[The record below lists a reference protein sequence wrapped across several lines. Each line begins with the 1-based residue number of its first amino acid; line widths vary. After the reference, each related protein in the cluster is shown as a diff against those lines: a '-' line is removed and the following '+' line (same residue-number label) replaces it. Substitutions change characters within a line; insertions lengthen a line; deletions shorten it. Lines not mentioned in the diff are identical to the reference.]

1 MKLFV
6 LLPLFKVPSIA
17 SFSHVRHLKT
27 SRIMAAVIIYFVII
41 GRVTNEKRETMTTIT
56 PMMQQY
62 LKIKENYIDA
72 FLFFRLGDFYE
83 LFHDDAIKAASILE
97 ITLTSRKDGIP
108 MCGVPHHAAQSYIE
122 TLISKGYKVAIC
134 EQVEDPKV
142 AKGVVKREVV
152 QLVTP
157 GTLMEG
163 KALQNKTNYFIASA
177 DLLSSGEVVFSYL
190 DVSTGDGFTTI
201 IKGDEKE
208 VVQQLLALQAKEL
221 IVSEQ
226 LYLVINDLSSIHDF
240 TLSIEQ
246 EELSDEE
253 AAKYLVNHPPTTY
266 RTVKR
271 LLKYIQKTQKR
282 SLLHIQPFNFQE
294 REAFLAMDYHSKRNL
309 ELVSSIRNGDQ
320 KGTLLWLLDE
330 TVTAM
335 GGRKLKQWIHQ
346 PLANKQA
353 IESRLNIVTSFL
365 DDFMLRADIK
375 ELFKEVYDLE
385 RLVGRIGFGSAGGRD
400 LAQLRQSLSK
410 IPLIKQLLL
419 ETQNNTLHA
428 LGEAIEDCQEIWQ
441 KLEDSISDQPP
452 ISVKDGGV
460 IKNGYND
467 RLDTLRDASVN
478 GKKWIAELEQ
488 REREITGAKNLKIG
502 YNRVFGYYI
511 ELTKSNIH
519 LADESRYVRKQT
531 LANAERY
538 ITDELKEKESLI
550 LSAEDESLVLEYE
563 LFTELRE
570 EIKQYIPL
578 VQKLAKQI
586 SELDVFISFAE
597 VAENHRLTRPSF
609 HDSNAMIIKEG
620 RHPVVE
626 KMMNNQLY
634 VPNDCV
640 LTEKEN
646 MLLITGPNMS
656 GKSTFMRQVAI
667 TVIMAQI
674 GCYVPAKSAELPI
687 VDKIFTR
694 IGAAD
699 DLAGGQSTF
708 MIEMME
714 SQHAIVNATNKSL
727 LLFDEIGRGTSTY
740 DGMSLAQAMMEY
752 IHDHI
757 GANTLFSTHYHEL
770 TELEQTLSMLR
781 NVHVSA
787 TEKDG
792 KVVFLH
798 KLKEGPADKS
808 YGIHVAELAQLPE
821 EIISRAREILNTFE
835 QQERKESNEKNG
847 ANTQL
852 SFFDE
857 ASSSEAPATVVKG
870 KETNDEENET
880 AKMIMKKLKKVNISG
895 TTPLEALQLLY
906 ELQNELD

>member
-1 MKLFV
+1 
-6 LLPLFKVPSIA
+6 
-17 SFSHVRHLKT
+17 
-27 SRIMAAVIIYFVII
+27 
-41 GRVTNEKRETMTTIT
+41 
-56 PMMQQY
+56 MMQQY
-62 LKIKENYIDA
+62 LKIKEDYIDA

-122 TLISKGYKVAIC
+122 TLITKGYKVAIC

-163 KALQNKTNYFIASA
+163 KSLQNKTNYFIASA
-177 DLLSSGEVVFSYL
+177 DLLSTDEIVFSYL

-226 LYLVINDLSSIHDF
+226 MYLVINELSSIHNF
-240 TLSIEQ
+240 VLSIEQ
-246 EELSDEE
+246 EELTDEE
-253 AAKYLVNHPPTTY
+253 AEKYVKDHPVTTH

-282 SLLHIQPFNFQE
+282 SLLHIQPLTFQE

-346 PLANKQA
+346 PLATKQA
-353 IESRLNIVTSFL
+353 IESRLDIVTSFL
-365 DDFMLRADIK
+365 DDFMLREEIK

-410 IPLIKQLLL
+410 IPQIKQLLL
-419 ETQNNTLHA
+419 ETQDETLQR
-428 LGEAIEDCQEIWQ
+428 LGKAIEDCQDIWR
-441 KLEDSISDQPP
+441 KLADAISDQPP

-460 IKNGYND
+460 IKNGYNE
-467 RLDTLRDASVN
+467 RLDQLRDASVN

-519 LADESRYVRKQT
+519 YADESRYVRKQT

-570 EIKQYIPL
+570 EIKHYIPL

-586 SELDVFISFAE
+586 SELDVYISFAE
-597 VAENHRLTRPSF
+597 VAEKHRLTRPVF
-609 HDSNAMIIKEG
+609 HNSKAMIIKEG

-640 LTEKEN
+640 LTEEEN
-646 MLLITGPNMS
+646 MMLITGPNMS

-714 SQHAIVNATNKSL
+714 SQHAIVNATSNSL

-752 IHDHI
+752 IHNQI

-770 TELEQTLSMLR
+770 TELEQTLSHLR
-781 NVHVSA
+781 NVHVAA

-798 KLKEGPADKS
+798 KLQDGPADKS
-808 YGIHVAELAQLPE
+808 YGIHVAELAMLPE
-821 EIISRAREILNTFE
+821 GIISRAREILDTFE
-835 QQERKESNEKNG
+835 QQDKKESKKENE
-847 ANTQL
+847 AITQL

-857 ASSSEAPATVVKG
+857 LPTPSTTPKIVEAKTSDNELTDRIVKR
-870 KETNDEENET
+870 
-880 AKMIMKKLKKVNISG
+880 LKKVNISG

>member
-1 MKLFV
+1 
-6 LLPLFKVPSIA
+6 
-17 SFSHVRHLKT
+17 
-27 SRIMAAVIIYFVII
+27 
-41 GRVTNEKRETMTTIT
+41 MTTQT

-62 LKIKENYIDA
+62 LKIKEDHIDA

-83 LFHDDAIKAASILE
+83 LFHDDAIKAAAILE
-97 ITLTSRKDGIP
+97 ITLTSRKDNIP
-108 MCGVPHHAAQSYIE
+108 MCGVPHHSAQGYIE

-134 EQVEDPKV
+134 EQVEDPKH

-152 QLVTP
+152 RLVTP
-157 GTLMEG
+157 GTLIEG
-163 KALQNKTNYFIASA
+163 KAMQTKSNYFIASA
-177 DLLSSGEVVFSYL
+177 DLLASNEVAFAYL

-201 IKGDEKE
+201 LSGDEKE
-208 VVQQLLALQAKEL
+208 VVQELLSIQAKEL

-226 LYLVINDLSSIHDF
+226 MYVLINDLSTIHDF
-240 TLSIEQ
+240 TVSIEK
-246 EELSDEE
+246 EELTDE
-253 AAKYLVNHPPTTY
+253 AIQKYIPNHPKQTHQ
-266 RTVKR
+266 TVKR
-271 LLKYIQKTQKR
+271 LLQYIQKTQKQ
-282 SLLHIQPFNFQE
+282 SLLHIQPFTFQQ
-294 REAFLAMDYHSKRNL
+294 RESFLAMDYHSKRNL
-309 ELVSSIRNGDQ
+309 ELISSIRSGDQ

-346 PLANKQA
+346 PLANKQS
-353 IESRLNIVTSFL
+353 IEARQEIVTSFL
-365 DDFMLRADIK
+365 NDFMLREEIK
-375 ELFKEVYDLE
+375 EAFKEVYDLE

-410 IPLIKQLLL
+410 VPIIKQLLSESEDTVLQKLGAAL
-419 ETQNNTLHA
+419 EDCEVIWRKLQ
-428 LGEAIEDCQEIWQ
+428 EAISEN
-441 KLEDSISDQPP
+441 PP
-452 ISVKDGGV
+452 IAVKDGGV
-460 IKNGYND
+460 INNGYHE
-467 RLDTLRDASVN
+467 RLDQLRDASVN
-478 GKKWIAELEQ
+478 GKKWIAALEQ

-502 YNRVFGYYI
+502 YNRIFGYYI
-511 ELTKSNIH
+511 ELTKSYIH

-563 LFTELRE
+563 LFTQVRE
-570 EIKQYIPL
+570 EIKTYIPL

-586 SELDVFISFAE
+586 SELDVFISFAQ
-597 VAENHRLTRPSF
+597 VAEDHRLTKPVF

-640 LTEKEN
+640 LTEETN

-656 GKSTFMRQVAI
+656 GKSTFMRQIAI
-667 TVIMAQI
+667 TTVMAQI
-674 GCYVPAKSAELPI
+674 GCYVPAESAKLPI

-714 SQHAIVNATNKSL
+714 SQHAIMNATNKSL

-752 IHDHI
+752 IHENI

-770 TELEQTLSMLR
+770 TELEESLSKLR

-798 KLKEGPADKS
+798 KLKDGPADKS

-821 EIISRAREILNTFE
+821 QIISRAREILATFE
-835 QQERKESNEKNG
+835 DQEEKGESAVNVSE
-847 ANTQL
+847 TQL

-857 ASSSEAPATVVKG
+857 QPKIRKELVTNPENKATDK
-870 KETNDEENET
+870 
-880 AKMIMKKLKKVNISG
+880 IMKKLKKVNISG

-906 ELQNELD
+906 ELQKELE

>member
-1 MKLFV
+1 
-6 LLPLFKVPSIA
+6 
-17 SFSHVRHLKT
+17 
-27 SRIMAAVIIYFVII
+27 
-41 GRVTNEKRETMTTIT
+41 MTTQT

-62 LKIKENYIDA
+62 LKIKEDHIDA

-83 LFHDDAIKAASILE
+83 LFHDDAIKAAAILE
-97 ITLTSRKDGIP
+97 ITLTSRKDNIP
-108 MCGVPHHAAQSYIE
+108 MCGVPHHSAQGYIE

-134 EQVEDPKV
+134 EQVEDPKH

-152 QLVTP
+152 RLVTP
-157 GTLMEG
+157 GTLIEG
-163 KALQNKTNYFIASA
+163 KAMQTKSNYFIASA
-177 DLLSSGEVVFSYL
+177 DLLASNEVAFAYL

-201 IKGDEKE
+201 LSGDEKE
-208 VVQQLLALQAKEL
+208 VVQELLSIQAKEL

-226 LYLVINDLSSIHDF
+226 MYVLINDLSTIHDF
-240 TLSIEQ
+240 TVSIEK
-246 EELSDEE
+246 EELTDE
-253 AAKYLVNHPPTTY
+253 AIQKYIPNHPKQTHQ
-266 RTVKR
+266 TVKR
-271 LLKYIQKTQKR
+271 LLQYIQKTQKQ
-282 SLLHIQPFNFQE
+282 SLLHIQPFTFQQ
-294 REAFLAMDYHSKRNL
+294 RESFLAMDYHSKRNL
-309 ELVSSIRNGDQ
+309 ELISSIRSGDQ

-346 PLANKQA
+346 PLANKQS
-353 IESRLNIVTSFL
+353 IEARQEIVTSFL
-365 DDFMLRADIK
+365 NDFMLREEIK
-375 ELFKEVYDLE
+375 EAFKEVYDLE

-410 IPLIKQLLL
+410 VPIIKQLLSESEDTVLQKLGAAL
-419 ETQNNTLHA
+419 EDCEVIWRKLQ
-428 LGEAIEDCQEIWQ
+428 EAISEN
-441 KLEDSISDQPP
+441 PP
-452 ISVKDGGV
+452 IAVKDGGV
-460 IKNGYND
+460 INNGYHE
-467 RLDTLRDASVN
+467 RLDQLRDASVN
-478 GKKWIAELEQ
+478 GKKWIAALEQ

-502 YNRVFGYYI
+502 YNRIFGYYI
-511 ELTKSNIH
+511 ELTKSYIH

-563 LFTELRE
+563 LFTQVRE
-570 EIKQYIPL
+570 EIKTYIPL

-586 SELDVFISFAE
+586 SELDVFISFAQ
-597 VAENHRLTRPSF
+597 VAEDHRLTKPVF

-640 LTEKEN
+640 LTEETN

-656 GKSTFMRQVAI
+656 GKSTFMRQIAI
-667 TVIMAQI
+667 TTVMAQI
-674 GCYVPAKSAELPI
+674 GCYVPAESAKLPI

-714 SQHAIVNATNKSL
+714 SQHAIMNATNKSL

-752 IHDHI
+752 IHENI

-770 TELEQTLSMLR
+770 TELEESLSKLR

-798 KLKEGPADKS
+798 KLKDGPADKS

-821 EIISRAREILNTFE
+821 QIISRAREILATFE
-835 QQERKESNEKNG
+835 DQEEKGESAVNVSQ
-847 ANTQL
+847 TQL

-857 ASSSEAPATVVKG
+857 QPKIRKELVTIPENKATDK
-870 KETNDEENET
+870 
-880 AKMIMKKLKKVNISG
+880 IMKKLKKVNISG

-906 ELQNELD
+906 ELQKELE

>member
-1 MKLFV
+1 
-6 LLPLFKVPSIA
+6 
-17 SFSHVRHLKT
+17 
-27 SRIMAAVIIYFVII
+27 
-41 GRVTNEKRETMTTIT
+41 MTTQT

-62 LKIKENYIDA
+62 LKIKEDHIDA

-83 LFHDDAIKAASILE
+83 LFHDDAIKAAAILE
-97 ITLTSRKDGIP
+97 ITLTSRKDNIP
-108 MCGVPHHAAQSYIE
+108 MCGVPHHSAQGYIE
-122 TLISKGYKVAIC
+122 ILISKGYKVAIC
-134 EQVEDPKV
+134 EQVEDPKH

-152 QLVTP
+152 RLVTP
-157 GTLMEG
+157 GTLIEG
-163 KALQNKTNYFIASA
+163 KAMQTKSNYFIASA
-177 DLLSSGEVVFSYL
+177 DLLASNEVAFAYL

-201 IKGDEKE
+201 LSGDEKE
-208 VVQQLLALQAKEL
+208 VVQELLSIQAKEL

-226 LYLVINDLSSIHDF
+226 MYVLINDLSTIHDF
-240 TLSIEQ
+240 TVSIEK
-246 EELSDEE
+246 EELTDE
-253 AAKYLVNHPPTTY
+253 AIQKYIPNHPKQTHQ
-266 RTVKR
+266 TVKR
-271 LLKYIQKTQKR
+271 LLQYIQKTQKQ
-282 SLLHIQPFNFQE
+282 SLLHIQPFTFQQ
-294 REAFLAMDYHSKRNL
+294 RESFLAMDYHSKRNL
-309 ELVSSIRNGDQ
+309 ELISSIRSGDQ

-346 PLANKQA
+346 PLANKQS
-353 IESRLNIVTSFL
+353 IEARQEIVTSFL
-365 DDFMLRADIK
+365 NDFMLREEIK
-375 ELFKEVYDLE
+375 EAFKEVYDLE

-410 IPLIKQLLL
+410 VPIIKQLLSESEDTVLQKLGAAL
-419 ETQNNTLHA
+419 EDCEVIWRKLQ
-428 LGEAIEDCQEIWQ
+428 EAISEN
-441 KLEDSISDQPP
+441 PP
-452 ISVKDGGV
+452 IAVKDGGV
-460 IKNGYND
+460 INNGYHE
-467 RLDTLRDASVN
+467 RLDQLRDASVN
-478 GKKWIAELEQ
+478 GKKWIAALEQ

-502 YNRVFGYYI
+502 YNRIFGYYI
-511 ELTKSNIH
+511 ELTKSYIH

-563 LFTELRE
+563 LFTQVRE
-570 EIKQYIPL
+570 EIKTYIPL

-586 SELDVFISFAE
+586 SELDVFISFAQ
-597 VAENHRLTRPSF
+597 VAEDHRLTKPVF

-640 LTEKEN
+640 LTEETN

-656 GKSTFMRQVAI
+656 GKSTFMRQIAI
-667 TVIMAQI
+667 TTVMAQI
-674 GCYVPAKSAELPI
+674 GCYVPAESANLPI

-714 SQHAIVNATNKSL
+714 SQHAIMNATNKSL

-752 IHDHI
+752 IHENI

-770 TELEQTLSMLR
+770 TELEESLSKLR

-798 KLKEGPADKS
+798 KLKDGPADKS

-821 EIISRAREILNTFE
+821 QIISRAREILATFE
-835 QQERKESNEKNG
+835 DQEEKGESAVNVSE
-847 ANTQL
+847 TQL

-857 ASSSEAPATVVKG
+857 QPKIRKELVPIPEDKATDK
-870 KETNDEENET
+870 
-880 AKMIMKKLKKVNISG
+880 IMKKLKKVNISG

-906 ELQNELD
+906 ELQKELE

>member
-1 MKLFV
+1 
-6 LLPLFKVPSIA
+6 
-17 SFSHVRHLKT
+17 
-27 SRIMAAVIIYFVII
+27 
-41 GRVTNEKRETMTTIT
+41 MTTQT

-62 LKIKENYIDA
+62 LKIKEGYIDA

-83 LFHDDAIKAASILE
+83 LFHDDAVKAAAILE
-97 ITLTSRKDGIP
+97 ITLTSRKDNIP
-108 MCGVPHHAAQSYIE
+108 MCGVPHHSAQGYIE

-134 EQVEDPKV
+134 EQVEDPKY
-142 AKGVVKREVV
+142 AQGIVKREVV
-152 QLVTP
+152 RLVTP
-157 GTLMEG
+157 GTMMEG
-163 KALQNKTNYFIASA
+163 KAMQTKSNYFIASA
-177 DLLSSGEVVFSYL
+177 DLLATNEVAFAYL

-201 IKGDEKE
+201 LTGDEKE
-208 VVQQLLALQAKEL
+208 VVQELLAIQAKEL

-226 LYLVINDLSSIHDF
+226 MYLLINDVSAIHDF
-240 TLSIEQ
+240 TVSIEKD
-246 EELSDEE
+246 ELSDEE
-253 AAKYLVNHPPTTY
+253 IHKYVTNHPDQTHQ
-266 RTVKR
+266 TVKR
-271 LLKYIQKTQKR
+271 LLQYIQKTQKQ
-282 SLLHIQPFNFQE
+282 SLLHIQPFTFQE
-294 REAFLAMDYHSKRNL
+294 RESFLAMDYHSKRNL
-309 ELVSSIRNGDQ
+309 ELVSSIRSGDQ

-346 PLANKQA
+346 PLANKQS
-353 IESRLNIVTSFL
+353 IEARQEIVTSFL
-365 DDFMLRADIK
+365 NDFMLREEIK
-375 ELFKEVYDLE
+375 EAFKEVYDLE

-410 IPLIKQLLL
+410 IPIIKQLLVESEDQVLQKLGAAL
-419 ETQNNTLHA
+419 EDCSDIWRKLQ
-428 LGEAIEDCQEIWQ
+428 EAISEN
-441 KLEDSISDQPP
+441 PP

-460 IKNGYND
+460 INNGFHE
-467 RLDTLRDASVN
+467 RLDQLRDASVN

-502 YNRVFGYYI
+502 YNRIFGYYI
-511 ELTKSNIH
+511 ELTKSYIH
-519 LADESRYVRKQT
+519 LADDSRYVRKQT

-563 LFTELRE
+563 LFTQVRE
-570 EIKQYIPL
+570 EIKGYIPL

-586 SELDVFISFAE
+586 SELDVFISFAQ
-597 VAENHRLTRPSF
+597 VAENHRLTKPVF
-609 HDSNAMIIKEG
+609 HHSNAMIIKEG

-640 LTEKEN
+640 LTEDIN

-656 GKSTFMRQVAI
+656 GKSTFMRQIAI
-667 TVIMAQI
+667 TTVMAQI
-674 GCYVPAKSAELPI
+674 GCYVPAESAQLPI

-714 SQHAIVNATNKSL
+714 SQHAIMNATSKSL
-727 LLFDEIGRGTSTY
+727 VLFDEIGRGTSTY

-752 IHDHI
+752 IHENI

-770 TELEQTLSMLR
+770 TDLEKSLSKLR

-798 KLKEGPADKS
+798 KLKDGPADKS

-821 EIISRAREILNTFE
+821 QIITRAREILETFE
-835 QQERKESNEKNG
+835 HPEEKDESAVHINE
-847 ANTQL
+847 TQL

-857 ASSSEAPATVVKG
+857 QPKTRKEPLVVHENKSSEK
-870 KETNDEENET
+870 
-880 AKMIMKKLKKVNISG
+880 IMKKLKKINISG

-906 ELQNELD
+906 ELQSELE

>member
-1 MKLFV
+1 
-6 LLPLFKVPSIA
+6 
-17 SFSHVRHLKT
+17 
-27 SRIMAAVIIYFVII
+27 
-41 GRVTNEKRETMTTIT
+41 MTTQT

-62 LKIKENYIDA
+62 IKIKENYIDA

-83 LFHDDAIKAASILE
+83 LFNDDAIKASALLE

-108 MCGVPHHAAQSYIE
+108 MCGVPHHSAQGYIE

-134 EQVEDPKV
+134 EQVEDPKH

-152 QLVTP
+152 RLITP
-157 GTLMEG
+157 GTIIEG
-163 KALQNKTNYFIASA
+163 KGMHNKTNYFIASA
-177 DLLSSGEVVFSYL
+177 DLLPSNEVAFAYL

-201 IKGDEKE
+201 LRGDEKE
-208 VVQQLLALQAKEL
+208 VIQELLAIQAKEL

-226 LYLVINDLSSIHDF
+226 MYVLINDLSAIHDF
-240 TLSIEQ
+240 TLSIEPDESNEQ
-246 EELSDEE
+246 EIE
-253 AAKYLVNHPPTTY
+253 KYVQNHPIETH

-271 LLKYIQKTQKR
+271 LLQYIEKTQMR
-282 SLLHIQPFNFQE
+282 SLLHIQPFTFQL
-294 REAFLAMDYHSKRNL
+294 RDSFLAIDYHSKRNL
-309 ELVSSIRNGDQ
+309 ELISSIRNTDQ

-346 PLANKQA
+346 PLADKNA
-353 IESRLNIVTSFL
+353 IEARLDIVTSFL
-365 DDFMLRADIK
+365 KDFMLKEEIK
-375 ELFKEVYDLE
+375 ESFKEVYDLE

-400 LAQLRQSLSK
+400 LGQLRQSLSK
-410 IPLIKQLLL
+410 IPSIKQQLLDS
-419 ETQNNTLHA
+419 NNEA
-428 LGEAIEDCQEIWQ
+428 LIILGQKIEDCQDIWR
-441 KLEDSISDQPP
+441 KLEEAINDNPP

-460 IKNGYND
+460 IKDGYNE
-467 RLDTLRDASVN
+467 RLDQLRDASVN

-488 REREITGAKNLKIG
+488 KERELTGAKSLKIG
-502 YNRVFGYYI
+502 YNRIFGYYI

-519 LADESRYVRKQT
+519 FADEARYVRKQT

-550 LSAEDESLVLEYE
+550 LSAEEESLLLEYE
-563 LFTELRE
+563 LFTQLRE
-570 EIKQYIPL
+570 EIKAYIPR
-578 VQKLAKQI
+578 VQQLAKQI
-586 SELDVFISFAE
+586 SELDVYISFAQ
-597 VAENHRLTRPSF
+597 VSDKHRLTRPTF
-609 HDSNAMIIKEG
+609 HDTNAMIIKEG

-634 VPNDCV
+634 VPNDCM
-640 LTEKEN
+640 LTEDEN

-656 GKSTFMRQVAI
+656 GKSTFMRQIAI
-667 TVIMAQI
+667 TIIMAQI
-674 GCYVPAKSAELPI
+674 GCYVPAETAKLPI

-714 SQHAIVNATNKSL
+714 SQHAIMNATSRSL

-752 IHDHI
+752 IHHHI

-770 TELEQTLSMLR
+770 TDLEKTLTKLR
-781 NVHVSA
+781 NVHVAA

-798 KLKEGPADKS
+798 KLKDGPADKS

-821 EIISRAREILNTFE
+821 EIIERAREILETFE
-835 QQERKESNEKNG
+835 HQEKKSTKETVHEDQ
-847 ANTQL
+847 QL

-857 ASSSEAPATVVKG
+857 QLTKQVSREVTGNKHAEKV
-870 KETNDEENET
+870 
-880 AKMIMKKLKKVNISG
+880 MKKLKKINISG
-895 TTPLEALQLLY
+895 TTPLEALQILY
-906 ELQNELD
+906 ELQNEIE

>member
-1 MKLFV
+1 
-6 LLPLFKVPSIA
+6 
-17 SFSHVRHLKT
+17 
-27 SRIMAAVIIYFVII
+27 
-41 GRVTNEKRETMTTIT
+41 MTTHT

-62 LKIKENYIDA
+62 LKIKEEYIDA

-83 LFHDDAIKAASILE
+83 LFNEDAIKASAILE

-108 MCGVPHHAAQSYIE
+108 MCGVPHHSAQSYIE
-122 TLISKGYKVAIC
+122 TLVTKGYKVAIC

-142 AKGVVKREVV
+142 AKGVVKREVTR
-152 QLVTP
+152 LITP
-157 GTLMEG
+157 GTMMEG
-163 KALQNKTNYFIASA
+163 KAVHNKTNYFIASA
-177 DLLSSGEVVFSYL
+177 DLLPTNEVAFSYL
-190 DVSTGDGFTTI
+190 DVSTGDGFTTLI
-201 IKGDEKE
+201 VGDEKE
-208 VVQQLLALQAKEL
+208 IVQELLAIQAKEL

-226 LYLVINDLSSIHDF
+226 LYVLINDLSTIHDF

-246 EELSDEE
+246 EELPDEE
-253 AAKYLVNHPPTTY
+253 VGQYIENHPVETI

-271 LLKYIQKTQKR
+271 LLQYIQKTQMR
-282 SLLHIQPFNFQE
+282 SLLHIQPFTFQ
-294 REAFLAMDYHSKRNL
+294 RRDSFLVIDYHSKRNL
-309 ELVSSIRNGDQ
+309 ELISSIRNGDQ

-330 TVTAM
+330 TITAM

-346 PLANKQA
+346 PLANKSA
-353 IESRLNIVTSFL
+353 IEARLEIVTSFL
-365 DDFMLRADIK
+365 EDFMLREEIK
-375 ELFKEVYDLE
+375 EAFKEVYDLE

-410 IPLIKQLLL
+410 IPTIQQLLSNS
-419 ETQNNTLHA
+419 TNDA
-428 LGEAIEDCQEIWQ
+428 LKKLGQAIEDCQDIWR
-441 KLEDSISDQPP
+441 KLEEAISENPP

-460 IKNGYND
+460 INNGFND
-467 RLDTLRDASVN
+467 RLDQLRDASVN
-478 GKKWIAELEQ
+478 GKKWIAQLEQ
-488 REREITGAKNLKIG
+488 KEREITGAKNLKIG

-511 ELTKSNIH
+511 ELTKSNIQF
-519 LADESRYVRKQT
+519 ADETRYIRKQT

-550 LSAEDESLVLEYE
+550 LSAEDESLLLEYE
-563 LFTELRE
+563 LFTQLRD
-570 EIKQYIPL
+570 EIKAYIPR

-586 SELDVFISFAE
+586 SELDVYIAFAQ
-597 VAENHRLTRPSF
+597 VAEKHRLTKPTF
-609 HDSNAMIIKEG
+609 HESNAMEIKEG

-634 VPNDCV
+634 VPNDCL
-640 LTEKEN
+640 LTEDEN

-674 GCYVPAKSAELPI
+674 GCYVPAESAFLPI

-714 SQHAIVNATNKSL
+714 SQHAITNATAKSL

-752 IHDHI
+752 IHEHI

-770 TELEQTLSMLR
+770 TDLQQTLPKLR
-781 NVHVSA
+781 NVHVAA

-798 KLKEGPADKS
+798 KLKNGPADKS

-821 EIISRAREILNTFE
+821 EIISRARDILATFE
-835 QQERKESNEKNG
+835 QNEKNELVNTSIQG
-847 ANTQL
+847 TQL

-857 ASSSEAPATVVKG
+857 QPKPVQEKAV
-870 KETNDEENET
+870 ENKSAE
-880 AKMIMKKLKKVNISG
+880 KIMKKLKKVNISG
-895 TTPLEALQLLY
+895 TTPLQALQLLY
-906 ELQNELD
+906 ELQNELE

>member
-1 MKLFV
+1 
-6 LLPLFKVPSIA
+6 
-17 SFSHVRHLKT
+17 
-27 SRIMAAVIIYFVII
+27 
-41 GRVTNEKRETMTTIT
+41 MTTQT

-62 LKIKENYIDA
+62 LKIKEDHIDA

-83 LFHDDAIKAASILE
+83 LFHDDAIKAAAILE
-97 ITLTSRKDGIP
+97 ITLTSRKDNIP
-108 MCGVPHHAAQSYIE
+108 MCGVPHHSAQGYIE

-134 EQVEDPKV
+134 EQVEDPKH
-142 AKGVVKREVV
+142 AKGVVKREDVR
-152 QLVTP
+152 LVTP
-157 GTLMEG
+157 GTLIEG
-163 KALQNKTNYFIASA
+163 KAMQTKSNYFIASA
-177 DLLSSGEVVFSYL
+177 DLLASNEVAFAYL

-201 IKGDEKE
+201 LSGDEKE
-208 VVQQLLALQAKEL
+208 VVQELLSIQAKEL

-226 LYLVINDLSSIHDF
+226 MYVLINDLSTIHDF
-240 TLSIEQ
+240 TVSIEK
-246 EELSDEE
+246 EELTDE
-253 AAKYLVNHPPTTY
+253 AIQKYIPNHPKQTHQ
-266 RTVKR
+266 TVKR
-271 LLKYIQKTQKR
+271 LLQYIQKTQKQ
-282 SLLHIQPFNFQE
+282 SLLHIQPFTFQQ
-294 REAFLAMDYHSKRNL
+294 RESFLAMDYHSKRNL
-309 ELVSSIRNGDQ
+309 ELISSIRSGDQ

-346 PLANKQA
+346 PLANKQS
-353 IESRLNIVTSFL
+353 IESRQEIVTSFL
-365 DDFMLRADIK
+365 NDFMLREEIK
-375 ELFKEVYDLE
+375 EAFKEVYDLE

-410 IPLIKQLLL
+410 VPIIKQLLSESEDTVLQKLGAAL
-419 ETQNNTLHA
+419 EDCEVIWRKLQ
-428 LGEAIEDCQEIWQ
+428 EAISEN
-441 KLEDSISDQPP
+441 PP
-452 ISVKDGGV
+452 IAVKDGGV
-460 IKNGYND
+460 INNGYHE
-467 RLDTLRDASVN
+467 RLDQLRDASVN
-478 GKKWIAELEQ
+478 GKKWIAALEQ

-502 YNRVFGYYI
+502 YNRIFGYYI
-511 ELTKSNIH
+511 ELTKSYIH

-563 LFTELRE
+563 LFTQVRE
-570 EIKQYIPL
+570 EIKTYIPL

-586 SELDVFISFAE
+586 SELDVFISFAQ
-597 VAENHRLTRPSF
+597 VAEDHRLTKPVF

-640 LTEKEN
+640 LTEETN

-656 GKSTFMRQVAI
+656 GKSTFMRQIAI
-667 TVIMAQI
+667 TTVMAQI
-674 GCYVPAKSAELPI
+674 GCYVPAESAKLPI

-714 SQHAIVNATNKSL
+714 SQHAIMNATNKSL

-752 IHDHI
+752 IHENI

-770 TELEQTLSMLR
+770 TELEESLSKLR

-798 KLKEGPADKS
+798 KLKDGPADKS

-821 EIISRAREILNTFE
+821 QIISRAREILATFE
-835 QQERKESNEKNG
+835 DQEEKGESAVNVSE
-847 ANTQL
+847 TQL

-857 ASSSEAPATVVKG
+857 QPKIRKELVTIPENKATDK
-870 KETNDEENET
+870 
-880 AKMIMKKLKKVNISG
+880 IMKKLKKVNISG

-906 ELQNELD
+906 ELQKELE

>member
-1 MKLFV
+1 
-6 LLPLFKVPSIA
+6 
-17 SFSHVRHLKT
+17 
-27 SRIMAAVIIYFVII
+27 
-41 GRVTNEKRETMTTIT
+41 MTTHT

-62 LKIKENYIDA
+62 LKIKEDYIDA

-83 LFHDDAIKAASILE
+83 LFFDDAIKAAAILE
-97 ITLTSRKDGIP
+97 ITLTSRKDNIP
-108 MCGVPHHAAQSYIE
+108 MCGVPHHAAQNYVES
-122 TLISKGYKVAIC
+122 LISKGYKVAIC
-134 EQVEDPKV
+134 EQVEDPKH
-142 AKGVVKREVV
+142 AKGVVKREVIR
-152 QLVTP
+152 LVTP
-157 GTLMEG
+157 GTIIEG
-163 KALQNKTNYFIASA
+163 KGMQNKTNYFIASA
-177 DLLSSGEVVFSYL
+177 DLLQTNEVAFSYL

-201 IKGDEKE
+201 IKGNEKE
-208 VVQQLLALQAKEL
+208 VIQELLALQAKEL

-226 LYLVINDLSSIHDF
+226 LYVLINDLSTTHDF
-240 TLSIEQ
+240 TLSIEK
-246 EELSDEE
+246 EELSNDEVV
-253 AAKYLVNHPPTTY
+253 KYIVNHPEETHQ
-266 RTVKR
+266 TVKR
-271 LLKYIQKTQKR
+271 LLQYIQKTQKR
-282 SLLHIQPFNFQE
+282 SLLHIQPFTFQK
-294 REAFLAMDYHSKRNL
+294 RDSFLTIDYHSKRNL
-309 ELVSSIRNGDQ
+309 ELISSIRSGDQ

-346 PLANKQA
+346 PLAHKQS
-353 IESRLNIVTSFL
+353 IETRLEVVTSFL
-365 DDFMLRADIK
+365 EDFMLREEIK

-410 IPLIKQLLL
+410 IPSIKHLLVNSSNSALIK
-419 ETQNNTLHA
+419 
-428 LGEAIEDCQEIWQ
+428 LGQAIEDCQDIWR
-441 KLEDSISDQPP
+441 KLEVAISENPP

-460 IKNGYND
+460 IRDGYNEH
-467 RLDTLRDASVN
+467 LDKLRDASVN
-478 GKKWIAELEQ
+478 GKRWIAELEQ
-488 REREITGAKNLKIG
+488 KEREMTGAKNLKIG

-511 ELTKSNIH
+511 ELTKSYIH
-519 LADESRYVRKQT
+519 LADEERYMRKQT

-550 LSAEDESLVLEYE
+550 LSAEDESLLLEYE
-563 LFTELRE
+563 LFTQLRE
-570 EIKQYIPL
+570 EIKAYIPR
-578 VQKLAKQI
+578 VQQLAKQI
-586 SELDVFISFAE
+586 SELDVYIAFAQ
-597 VAENHRLTRPSF
+597 VSDKHRLTKPIF
-609 HDSNAMIIKEG
+609 HESNAMEIKEG

-640 LTEKEN
+640 LSVDEN

-674 GCYVPAKSAELPI
+674 GCYVPAETAILPI

-714 SQHAIVNATNKSL
+714 SQHAIMNATSNSL

-770 TELEQTLSMLR
+770 TDLEQTLPKLR

-798 KLKEGPADKS
+798 KLKDGPADKS
-808 YGIHVAELAQLPE
+808 YGIHVAELAELPE
-821 EIISRAREILNTFE
+821 EIITRAREILETFE
-835 QQERKESNEKNG
+835 LQEKTGSTELVNEEK
-847 ANTQL
+847 QL

-857 ASSSEAPATVVKG
+857 QINQPVETKVVETKVVESSSADKV
-870 KETNDEENET
+870 
-880 AKMIMKKLKKVNISG
+880 MKKLKKINISG
-895 TTPLEALQLLY
+895 TTPLEALQLLF
-906 ELQNELD
+906 ELQNEIE

>member
-1 MKLFV
+1 
-6 LLPLFKVPSIA
+6 
-17 SFSHVRHLKT
+17 
-27 SRIMAAVIIYFVII
+27 
-41 GRVTNEKRETMTTIT
+41 MTTQT

-62 LKIKENYIDA
+62 LKIKEDHIDA

-83 LFHDDAIKAASILE
+83 LFHDDAIKAAAILE
-97 ITLTSRKDGIP
+97 ITLTSRKDNIP
-108 MCGVPHHAAQSYIE
+108 MCGVPHHSAQGYIE

-134 EQVEDPKV
+134 EQVEDPKH

-152 QLVTP
+152 RLVTP
-157 GTLMEG
+157 GTIIEG
-163 KALQNKTNYFIASA
+163 KAMQTKSNYFIASA
-177 DLLSSGEVVFSYL
+177 DLLAATNEVAFAYL

-201 IKGDEKE
+201 LTGDEKE
-208 VVQQLLALQAKEL
+208 VVQELLAIQAKEL

-226 LYLVINDLSSIHDF
+226 MYVLINELSAIHDF
-240 TLSIEQ
+240 TVSIEKD
-246 EELSDEE
+246 ELSNEDIH
-253 AAKYLVNHPPTTY
+253 KYIPNHPDQTHQ
-266 RTVKR
+266 TVKR
-271 LLKYIQKTQKR
+271 LLQYIQKTQKQ
-282 SLLHIQPFNFQE
+282 SLLHIQPFTFQQ
-294 REAFLAMDYHSKRNL
+294 RESFLAMDYHSKRNL
-309 ELVSSIRNGDQ
+309 ELISSIRSGDQ

-346 PLANKQA
+346 PLANRQS
-353 IESRLNIVTSFL
+353 IEARQEIVTSFL
-365 DDFMLRADIK
+365 NDFMLREEIK
-375 ELFKEVYDLE
+375 EAFKEVYDLE

-410 IPLIKQLLL
+410 VPIIKQLLVESEDQELQRLGNAL
-419 ETQNNTLHA
+419 EDCEVIWRKLQ
-428 LGEAIEDCQEIWQ
+428 EAISEN
-441 KLEDSISDQPP
+441 PP

-460 IKNGYND
+460 INNGFHE
-467 RLDTLRDASVN
+467 RLDQLRDASVN

-488 REREITGAKNLKIG
+488 REREITGSKNLKIG
-502 YNRVFGYYI
+502 YNRIFGYYI

-563 LFTELRE
+563 LFTQVRE
-570 EIKQYIPL
+570 EIKTYIPL

-586 SELDVFISFAE
+586 SELDVFISFAQ
-597 VAENHRLTRPSF
+597 VAENHRLTKPVF

-640 LTEKEN
+640 LTEDIN

-656 GKSTFMRQVAI
+656 GKSTFMRQIAI
-667 TVIMAQI
+667 TTVMAQI
-674 GCYVPAKSAELPI
+674 GCYVPAESATLPI

-714 SQHAIVNATNKSL
+714 SQHAIMNATSKSL

-752 IHDHI
+752 IHENI

-770 TELEQTLSMLR
+770 TDLEDSLPKLR

-798 KLKEGPADKS
+798 KLKDGPADKS

-821 EIISRAREILNTFE
+821 QIISRARDILATFE
-835 QQERKESNEKNG
+835 DQEEKG
-847 ANTQL
+847 GSAVQVSETQL

-857 ASSSEAPATVVKG
+857 QPKTRKEPVVIQDDKSTD
-870 KETNDEENET
+870 K
-880 AKMIMKKLKKVNISG
+880 IIKKLKKVNISG

-906 ELQNELD
+906 ELQNELE

>member
-1 MKLFV
+1 
-6 LLPLFKVPSIA
+6 
-17 SFSHVRHLKT
+17 
-27 SRIMAAVIIYFVII
+27 
-41 GRVTNEKRETMTTIT
+41 MTTHT

-62 LKIKENYIDA
+62 LKIKEEYIDA

-83 LFHDDAIKAASILE
+83 LFNEDAIKASAILE
-97 ITLTSRKDGIP
+97 ITLTSRKDNIP
-108 MCGVPHHAAQSYIE
+108 MCGVPHHAAQNYIE
-122 TLISKGYKVAIC
+122 TLISKGHKVAVC
-134 EQVEDPKV
+134 EQVEDPKL

-152 QLVTP
+152 RLITP
-157 GTLMEG
+157 GTIIEG
-163 KALQNKTNYFIASA
+163 KTMHNKTNYFIASA
-177 DLLSSGEVVFSYL
+177 DLLSTNEVAFSYL

-201 IKGDEKE
+201 LHGDEKE
-208 VVQQLLALQAKEL
+208 IVQELLSLQAKEL

-226 LYLVINDLSSIHDF
+226 LYVLINDLSALHEF

-246 EELSDEE
+246 EELNNEE
-253 AAKYLVNHPPTTY
+253 TEKYVENHPVETH
-266 RTVKR
+266 RTVRR
-271 LLKYIQKTQKR
+271 LLQYIQKTQKR
-282 SLLHIQPFNFQE
+282 SLLHIQPFTFQ
-294 REAFLAMDYHSKRNL
+294 RRDSFLIIDYHSKRNL
-309 ELVSSIRNGDQ
+309 ELISSIRNGDQ

-346 PLANKQA
+346 PLADKPA
-353 IESRLNIVTSFL
+353 IELRLETVTSFL
-365 DDFMLRADIK
+365 EDFMLREEMK
-375 ELFKEVYDLE
+375 EAFKEVYDLE

-400 LAQLRQSLSK
+400 LAQLRQSLSM
-410 IPLIKQLLL
+410 IPMIKQLLL
-419 ETQNNTLHA
+419 DSNNHA
-428 LGEAIEDCQEIWQ
+428 LITLGQAIEECQDIWR
-441 KLEDSISDQPP
+441 KLDIAISENPP

-460 IKNGYND
+460 INNGYNP
-467 RLDTLRDASVN
+467 RLDQLRDASVN

-488 REREITGAKNLKIG
+488 KERELTGSKNLKIG

-519 LADESRYVRKQT
+519 FADETRYVRKQT

-550 LSAEDESLVLEYE
+550 LSAEDESLLLEYE
-563 LFTELRE
+563 LFTQIRE
-570 EIKQYIPL
+570 EIKAYIPL

-586 SELDVFISFAE
+586 SELDVYISFAHVSE
-597 VAENHRLTRPSF
+597 KHRLTKPNF
-609 HDSNAMIIKEG
+609 HETNAMEIREG

-640 LTEKEN
+640 LTEDKK

-667 TVIMAQI
+667 TIIMAQI
-674 GCYVPAKSAELPI
+674 GCYVPAESASLPI

-714 SQHAIVNATNKSL
+714 SQHAITNATSKSL

-740 DGMSLAQAMMEY
+740 DGMSLAQSMMEY

-770 TELEQTLSMLR
+770 TDLDQTLSKLR

-808 YGIHVAELAQLPE
+808 YGIHVAELAQLPK
-821 EIISRAREILNTFE
+821 EIISRARDILATFE
-835 QQERKESNEKNG
+835 EKEKNDKSN
-847 ANTQL
+847 AVVQDTQL

-857 ASSSEAPATVVKG
+857 QLTTPTESIIMGDKSSEK
-870 KETNDEENET
+870 
-880 AKMIMKKLKKVNISG
+880 ILKKLKKINISG
-895 TTPLEALQLLY
+895 TTPLGALQLLY
-906 ELQNELD
+906 ELQNELE

>member
-1 MKLFV
+1 
-6 LLPLFKVPSIA
+6 
-17 SFSHVRHLKT
+17 
-27 SRIMAAVIIYFVII
+27 
-41 GRVTNEKRETMTTIT
+41 MTTQT

-62 LKIKENYIDA
+62 LKIKEDHIDA

-83 LFHDDAIKAASILE
+83 LFHDDAIKAAAILE
-97 ITLTSRKDGIP
+97 ITLTSRKDNIP
-108 MCGVPHHAAQSYIE
+108 MCGVPHHSAQGYIE

-134 EQVEDPKV
+134 EQVEDPKH

-152 QLVTP
+152 RLVTP
-157 GTLMEG
+157 GTLIEG
-163 KALQNKTNYFIASA
+163 KAMQTKSNYFIASA
-177 DLLSSGEVVFSYL
+177 DLLASNEVAFAYL

-201 IKGDEKE
+201 LSGDEKE
-208 VVQQLLALQAKEL
+208 VVQELLSIQAKEL

-226 LYLVINDLSSIHDF
+226 MYVLINDLSTIHDF
-240 TLSIEQ
+240 TVSIEK
-246 EELSDEE
+246 EELTDE
-253 AAKYLVNHPPTTY
+253 AIQKYIPNHPKQTHQ
-266 RTVKR
+266 TVKR
-271 LLKYIQKTQKR
+271 LLQYIQKTQKQ
-282 SLLHIQPFNFQE
+282 SLLHIQPFTFQQ
-294 REAFLAMDYHSKRNL
+294 RESFLAMDYHSKRNL
-309 ELVSSIRNGDQ
+309 ELISSIRSGDQ

-346 PLANKQA
+346 PLANKQS
-353 IESRLNIVTSFL
+353 IEARQEIVTSFL
-365 DDFMLRADIK
+365 NDFMLREEIK
-375 ELFKEVYDLE
+375 EAFKEVYDLE

-410 IPLIKQLLL
+410 VPIIKQLLSESEDTVLQKLGAAL
-419 ETQNNTLHA
+419 EDCEVIWRKLQ
-428 LGEAIEDCQEIWQ
+428 EAISEN
-441 KLEDSISDQPP
+441 PP
-452 ISVKDGGV
+452 IAVKDGGV
-460 IKNGYND
+460 INNGYHE
-467 RLDTLRDASVN
+467 RLDQLRDASVN
-478 GKKWIAELEQ
+478 GKKWIAALEQ

-502 YNRVFGYYI
+502 YNRIFGYYI
-511 ELTKSNIH
+511 ELTKSYIH

-563 LFTELRE
+563 LFTQVRE
-570 EIKQYIPL
+570 EIKTYIPL

-586 SELDVFISFAE
+586 SELDVFISFAQ
-597 VAENHRLTRPSF
+597 VAEDHRLTKPVF

-640 LTEKEN
+640 LTEDTN

-656 GKSTFMRQVAI
+656 GKSTFMRQIAI
-667 TVIMAQI
+667 TTVMAQI
-674 GCYVPAKSAELPI
+674 GCYVPAESAKLPI

-714 SQHAIVNATNKSL
+714 SQHAIMNATNKSL

-752 IHDHI
+752 IHENI

-770 TELEQTLSMLR
+770 TELEESLSKLR

-798 KLKEGPADKS
+798 KLKDGPADKS

-821 EIISRAREILNTFE
+821 QIISRAREILATFE
-835 QQERKESNEKNG
+835 DQEEKGESAVNVSE
-847 ANTQL
+847 TQL

-857 ASSSEAPATVVKG
+857 QPKIRKELVTIPENKATDK
-870 KETNDEENET
+870 
-880 AKMIMKKLKKVNISG
+880 IMKKLKKVNISG

-906 ELQNELD
+906 ELQKELE

>member
-1 MKLFV
+1 
-6 LLPLFKVPSIA
+6 
-17 SFSHVRHLKT
+17 
-27 SRIMAAVIIYFVII
+27 
-41 GRVTNEKRETMTTIT
+41 MTTQT

-62 LKIKENYIDA
+62 LKIKEDHIDA

-83 LFHDDAIKAASILE
+83 LFHDDAIKAAAILE
-97 ITLTSRKDGIP
+97 ITLTSRKDNIP
-108 MCGVPHHAAQSYIE
+108 MCGVPHHSAQGYIE

-134 EQVEDPKV
+134 EQVEDPKH

-152 QLVTP
+152 RLVTP
-157 GTLMEG
+157 GTLIEG
-163 KALQNKTNYFIASA
+163 KAMQTKSNYFIASA
-177 DLLSSGEVVFSYL
+177 DLLASNEVAFAYL

-201 IKGDEKE
+201 LSGDEKE
-208 VVQQLLALQAKEL
+208 VVQELLSIQAKEL

-226 LYLVINDLSSIHDF
+226 MYVLINDLSTIHDF
-240 TLSIEQ
+240 TVSIEK
-246 EELSDEE
+246 EELTDE
-253 AAKYLVNHPPTTY
+253 AIQKYIPNHPKQTHQ
-266 RTVKR
+266 TVKR
-271 LLKYIQKTQKR
+271 LLQYIQKTQKQ
-282 SLLHIQPFNFQE
+282 SLLHIQPFTFQQ
-294 REAFLAMDYHSKRNL
+294 RESFLAMDYHSKRNL
-309 ELVSSIRNGDQ
+309 ELISSIRSGDQ

-346 PLANKQA
+346 PLANKQS
-353 IESRLNIVTSFL
+353 IEARQEIVTSFL
-365 DDFMLRADIK
+365 NDFMLREEIK
-375 ELFKEVYDLE
+375 EAFKEVYDLE

-410 IPLIKQLLL
+410 VPIIKQLLSESEDTVLQKLGAAL
-419 ETQNNTLHA
+419 EDCKVIWRKLQ
-428 LGEAIEDCQEIWQ
+428 EAISEN
-441 KLEDSISDQPP
+441 PP
-452 ISVKDGGV
+452 IAVKDGGV
-460 IKNGYND
+460 INNGYHE
-467 RLDTLRDASVN
+467 RLDQLRDASVN
-478 GKKWIAELEQ
+478 GKKWIAALEQ

-502 YNRVFGYYI
+502 YNRIFGYYI
-511 ELTKSNIH
+511 ELTKSYIH

-563 LFTELRE
+563 LFTQVRE
-570 EIKQYIPL
+570 EIKTYIPL

-586 SELDVFISFAE
+586 SELDVFISFAQ
-597 VAENHRLTRPSF
+597 VAEDHRLTKPVF
-609 HDSNAMIIKEG
+609 HNSNAMIIKEG

-640 LTEKEN
+640 LTEETN

-656 GKSTFMRQVAI
+656 GKSTFMRQIAI
-667 TVIMAQI
+667 TTVMAQI
-674 GCYVPAKSAELPI
+674 GCYVPAESAKLPI

-714 SQHAIVNATNKSL
+714 SQHAIMNATNKSL

-752 IHDHI
+752 IHENI

-770 TELEQTLSMLR
+770 TELEESLSKLR

-798 KLKEGPADKS
+798 KLKDGPADKS

-821 EIISRAREILNTFE
+821 QIISRAREILATFE
-835 QQERKESNEKNG
+835 DQEEKGESAVNVSE
-847 ANTQL
+847 TQL

-857 ASSSEAPATVVKG
+857 QPKIRKELVTIPENKATDK
-870 KETNDEENET
+870 
-880 AKMIMKKLKKVNISG
+880 IMKKLKKVNISG

-906 ELQNELD
+906 ELQKELE

>member
-1 MKLFV
+1 
-6 LLPLFKVPSIA
+6 
-17 SFSHVRHLKT
+17 
-27 SRIMAAVIIYFVII
+27 
-41 GRVTNEKRETMTTIT
+41 MTTQT

-62 LKIKENYIDA
+62 LKIKEDHIDA

-83 LFHDDAIKAASILE
+83 LFHDDAIKAAAILE
-97 ITLTSRKDGIP
+97 ITLTSRKDNIP
-108 MCGVPHHAAQSYIE
+108 MCGVPHHSAQGYIE

-134 EQVEDPKV
+134 EQVEDPKH

-152 QLVTP
+152 RLVTP
-157 GTLMEG
+157 GTLIEG
-163 KALQNKTNYFIASA
+163 KAMQTKSNYFIASA
-177 DLLSSGEVVFSYL
+177 DLLASNEVAFAYL

-201 IKGDEKE
+201 LSGDEKE
-208 VVQQLLALQAKEL
+208 VVQELLSIQAKEL

-226 LYLVINDLSSIHDF
+226 MYVLINDLSTIHNF
-240 TLSIEQ
+240 TVSIEK
-246 EELSDEE
+246 EELTDE
-253 AAKYLVNHPPTTY
+253 AIQKYIPNHPKQTHQ
-266 RTVKR
+266 TVKR
-271 LLKYIQKTQKR
+271 LLQYIQKTQKQ
-282 SLLHIQPFNFQE
+282 SLLHIQPFTFQQ
-294 REAFLAMDYHSKRNL
+294 RESFLAMDYHSKRNL
-309 ELVSSIRNGDQ
+309 ELISSIRSGDQ

-346 PLANKQA
+346 PLANKQS
-353 IESRLNIVTSFL
+353 IEARQEIVTSFL
-365 DDFMLRADIK
+365 NDFMLREEIK
-375 ELFKEVYDLE
+375 EAFKEVYDLE

-410 IPLIKQLLL
+410 VPIIKQLLSESEDAVLQKLGAAL
-419 ETQNNTLHA
+419 EDCEVIWRKLQ
-428 LGEAIEDCQEIWQ
+428 EAISEN
-441 KLEDSISDQPP
+441 PP
-452 ISVKDGGV
+452 IAVKDGGV
-460 IKNGYND
+460 INNGYHE
-467 RLDTLRDASVN
+467 RLDQLRDASVN
-478 GKKWIAELEQ
+478 GKKWIAALEQ

-502 YNRVFGYYI
+502 YNRIFGYYI
-511 ELTKSNIH
+511 ELTKSYIH

-563 LFTELRE
+563 LFTQVRE
-570 EIKQYIPL
+570 EIKTYIPL

-586 SELDVFISFAE
+586 SELDVFISFAQ
-597 VAENHRLTRPSF
+597 VAEDHRLTKPVF

-640 LTEKEN
+640 LTEETN

-656 GKSTFMRQVAI
+656 GKSTFMRQIAI
-667 TVIMAQI
+667 TTVMAQI
-674 GCYVPAKSAELPI
+674 GCYVPAESAKLPI

-714 SQHAIVNATNKSL
+714 SQHAIMNATNKSL

-752 IHDHI
+752 IHENI

-770 TELEQTLSMLR
+770 TELEESLSKLR

-798 KLKEGPADKS
+798 KLKDGPADKS

-821 EIISRAREILNTFE
+821 QIISRAREILATFE
-835 QQERKESNEKNG
+835 DQEEKGESAVNVSE
-847 ANTQL
+847 TQL

-857 ASSSEAPATVVKG
+857 QPKIRKELVTIPENKATDK
-870 KETNDEENET
+870 
-880 AKMIMKKLKKVNISG
+880 IMKKLKKVNISG

-906 ELQNELD
+906 ELQKELE

>member
-1 MKLFV
+1 
-6 LLPLFKVPSIA
+6 
-17 SFSHVRHLKT
+17 
-27 SRIMAAVIIYFVII
+27 
-41 GRVTNEKRETMTTIT
+41 MTTQT

-62 LKIKENYIDA
+62 LKIKEDHIDA

-83 LFHDDAIKAASILE
+83 LFHDDAIKAAAILE

-108 MCGVPHHAAQSYIE
+108 MCGVPHHSAQGYIE

-134 EQVEDPKV
+134 EQVEDPKH

-152 QLVTP
+152 RLVTP
-157 GTLMEG
+157 GTIIEG
-163 KALQNKTNYFIASA
+163 KAMQTKSNYFIASA
-177 DLLSSGEVVFSYL
+177 DLLPSNEVAFAYL

-201 IKGDEKE
+201 LSGDEKE
-208 VVQQLLALQAKEL
+208 VVQELLAIQAKEL

-226 LYLVINDLSSIHDF
+226 MYVLINDLSAIHDF
-240 TLSIEQ
+240 TVSIEKD
-246 EELSDEE
+246 ELTDEE
-253 AAKYLVNHPPTTY
+253 IQKYVPTHPDETLQ
-266 RTVKR
+266 TVKR
-271 LLKYIQKTQKR
+271 LLQYIQKTQKQ
-282 SLLHIQPFNFQE
+282 SLLHIQPFTYQQ
-294 REAFLAMDYHSKRNL
+294 RESFLAMDYHSKRNL
-309 ELVSSIRNGDQ
+309 ELISSIRSGDQ

-346 PLANKQA
+346 PLANKQS
-353 IESRLNIVTSFL
+353 IEARQEIVTGFL
-365 DDFMLRADIK
+365 NDFMLREEIK
-375 ELFKEVYDLE
+375 DAFKEVYDLE

-410 IPLIKQLLL
+410 VPIIKELLIQSQDRVLQNLGGAL
-419 ETQNNTLHA
+419 EDCEDIWRKLQ
-428 LGEAIEDCQEIWQ
+428 EAISEN
-441 KLEDSISDQPP
+441 PP

-460 IKNGYND
+460 IKTGYHE
-467 RLDTLRDASVN
+467 RLDQLRDASVN
-478 GKKWIAELEQ
+478 GKRWIAELEQ

-502 YNRVFGYYI
+502 YNRIFGYYI

-519 LADESRYVRKQT
+519 LADETRYVRKQT

-563 LFTELRE
+563 LFTQVRE
-570 EIKQYIPL
+570 EIKGYIPL

-586 SELDVFISFAE
+586 SELDVFISFAQ
-597 VAENHRLTRPSF
+597 VAENHRLTKPVF
-609 HDSNAMIIKEG
+609 HNSNAMIIKEG

-626 KMMNNQLY
+626 KMLNNQLY

-640 LTEKEN
+640 LTEDIN

-656 GKSTFMRQVAI
+656 GKSTFMRQIAI
-667 TVIMAQI
+667 TTVMAQI
-674 GCYVPAKSAELPI
+674 GCYVPAESAELPI

-714 SQHAIVNATNKSL
+714 SQHAIMNATSRSL

-752 IHDHI
+752 IHENI

-770 TELEQTLSMLR
+770 TDLEESLPKLR
-781 NVHVSA
+781 NVHVAA

-798 KLKEGPADKS
+798 KLKDGPADKS

-821 EIISRAREILNTFE
+821 QIISRAREILETFE
-835 QQERKESNEKNG
+835 HQDEKQEGVVQISE
-847 ANTQL
+847 TQL

-857 ASSSEAPATVVKG
+857 QPKVQKDSVVVQ
-870 KETNDEENET
+870 ENKTTE
-880 AKMIMKKLKKVNISG
+880 KIIKKLKKVNISG

>member
-1 MKLFV
+1 
-6 LLPLFKVPSIA
+6 
-17 SFSHVRHLKT
+17 
-27 SRIMAAVIIYFVII
+27 
-41 GRVTNEKRETMTTIT
+41 MTTQT

-62 LKIKENYIDA
+62 LKIKEDYIDA

-83 LFHDDAIKAASILE
+83 LFHEDAIKAAAILE

-108 MCGVPHHAAQSYIE
+108 MCGVPHHSAQGYVE

-134 EQVEDPKV
+134 EQVEDPKH

-152 QLVTP
+152 RLVTP
-157 GTLMEG
+157 GTIIEG
-163 KALQNKTNYFIASA
+163 KAMQTKSNYFIASA
-177 DLLSSGEVVFSYL
+177 DLLAANEVAFAYL

-201 IKGDEKE
+201 LSGDEKE
-208 VVQQLLALQAKEL
+208 VVQELLAIQAKEL

-226 LYLVINDLSSIHDF
+226 MYVLINDLSGIHDF
-240 TLSIEQ
+240 TVSIEK

-253 AAKYLVNHPPTTY
+253 TYKYVPNHPDQTHQ
-266 RTVKR
+266 TVKR
-271 LLKYIQKTQKR
+271 LLQYIQKTQKQ
-282 SLLHIQPFNFQE
+282 SLLHIQPFTFQQ
-294 REAFLAMDYHSKRNL
+294 RESFLAMDYHSKRNL
-309 ELVSSIRNGDQ
+309 ELISSIRSGDQ

-346 PLANKQA
+346 PLANKQS
-353 IESRLNIVTSFL
+353 IEIRQEIVTSFL
-365 DDFMLRADIK
+365 NDFMLREEIK
-375 ELFKEVYDLE
+375 EAFKEVYDLE

-410 IPLIKQLLL
+410 VPIIKQLLVESEDPVLQKLGTAL
-419 ETQNNTLHA
+419 EDCEDIWRKLQ
-428 LGEAIEDCQEIWQ
+428 EAISEN
-441 KLEDSISDQPP
+441 PP

-460 IKNGYND
+460 INNGFHD
-467 RLDTLRDASVN
+467 RLDQLRDASVN

-488 REREITGAKNLKIG
+488 KEREITGAKNLKIG
-502 YNRVFGYYI
+502 YNRIFGYYI

-563 LFTELRE
+563 LFTQVRE
-570 EIKQYIPL
+570 DIKAYIPL

-586 SELDVFISFAE
+586 SELDVFISFAQ
-597 VAENHRLTRPSF
+597 VAENHRLTKPVF
-609 HDSNAMIIKEG
+609 HESNAMIIKEG

-640 LTEKEN
+640 LTEDIN

-656 GKSTFMRQVAI
+656 GKSTFMRQIAI
-667 TVIMAQI
+667 TTVMAQI
-674 GCYVPAKSAELPI
+674 GCYVPAESAKLPI

-714 SQHAIVNATNKSL
+714 SQNAIMNATSKSL

-752 IHDHI
+752 IHENI

-770 TELEQTLSMLR
+770 TDLEDSLPKLR

-798 KLKEGPADKS
+798 KLKDGPADKS

-821 EIISRAREILNTFE
+821 QIITRAREILETFE
-835 QQERKESNEKNG
+835 HQEEMDESAAKVSE
-847 ANTQL
+847 TQL

-857 ASSSEAPATVVKG
+857 QPKVR
-870 KETNDEENET
+870 KETIVVQEN
-880 AKMIMKKLKKVNISG
+880 KSSDKIMKKLKKINISG

-906 ELQNELD
+906 ELQNELE

>member
-1 MKLFV
+1 
-6 LLPLFKVPSIA
+6 
-17 SFSHVRHLKT
+17 
-27 SRIMAAVIIYFVII
+27 
-41 GRVTNEKRETMTTIT
+41 MTTQT

-62 LKIKENYIDA
+62 LKIKKDYIDA

-83 LFHDDAIKAASILE
+83 LFHDDAIKAAAILE
-97 ITLTSRKDGIP
+97 ITLTSRKDNIP
-108 MCGVPHHAAQSYIE
+108 MCGVPHHSAQGYIE
-122 TLISKGYKVAIC
+122 TLISKGFKVAIC
-134 EQVEDPKV
+134 EQVEDPKY

-152 QLVTP
+152 RLVTP
-157 GTLMEG
+157 GTIIEG
-163 KALQNKTNYFIASA
+163 KGMQTKSNYFIASA
-177 DLLSSGEVVFSYL
+177 DLLATDEVVFAYL

-201 IKGDEKE
+201 LTGDEKE
-208 VVQQLLALQAKEL
+208 VVQELLAIQAKEL

-226 LYLVINDLSSIHDF
+226 MYVLINDLSAIHDF
-240 TLSIEQ
+240 TVSIEK

-253 AAKYLVNHPPTTY
+253 IHKYVPNHPDQTHQ
-266 RTVKR
+266 TVKR
-271 LLKYIQKTQKR
+271 LLQYIQKTQKQ
-282 SLLHIQPFNFQE
+282 SLLHIQPFTFQR
-294 REAFLAMDYHSKRNL
+294 RESFLAMDYHSKRNL
-309 ELVSSIRNGDQ
+309 ELISSIRSGDQ

-346 PLANKQA
+346 PLANKQS
-353 IESRLNIVTSFL
+353 IETRQEIVTSFL
-365 DDFMLRADIK
+365 NDFMLREEIK
-375 ELFKEVYDLE
+375 EAFKEVYDLE

-410 IPLIKQLLL
+410 IPIIKQLLVESDDQVLQKLGAAL
-419 ETQNNTLHA
+419 EDCEDIWRKLQ
-428 LGEAIEDCQEIWQ
+428 EAISEN
-441 KLEDSISDQPP
+441 PP

-460 IKNGYND
+460 INNGFHE
-467 RLDTLRDASVN
+467 RLDQLRDASVN

-488 REREITGAKNLKIG
+488 REREITGSKNLKIG
-502 YNRVFGYYI
+502 YNRIFGYYI

-563 LFTELRE
+563 LFTQVRE
-570 EIKQYIPL
+570 EIKAYIPL

-586 SELDVFISFAE
+586 SELDVFISFAQ
-597 VAENHRLTRPSF
+597 VAENHRLTKPVF
-609 HDSNAMIIKEG
+609 HESNAMIIKEG

-640 LTEKEN
+640 LTEDIN

-656 GKSTFMRQVAI
+656 GKSTFMRQIAI
-667 TVIMAQI
+667 TTVMAQI
-674 GCYVPAKSAELPI
+674 GCYVPAESAKLPI

-714 SQHAIVNATNKSL
+714 SQNAIMNATNKSL

-752 IHDHI
+752 IHENI

-770 TELEQTLSMLR
+770 TDLEESLPKLR

-798 KLKEGPADKS
+798 KLKDGPADKS

-821 EIISRAREILNTFE
+821 QIITRAREILETFE
-835 QQERKESNEKNG
+835 HQKEKEENAIKVSE
-847 ANTQL
+847 TQL

-857 ASSSEAPATVVKG
+857 QPKVRKEPIVVQ
-870 KETNDEENET
+870 ENKST
-880 AKMIMKKLKKVNISG
+880 DKIMKKLKKVNISG

-906 ELQNELD
+906 ELQNELE

>member
-1 MKLFV
+1 M
-6 LLPLFKVPSIA
+6 IT
-17 SFSHVRHLKT
+17 H
-27 SRIMAAVIIYFVII
+27 
-41 GRVTNEKRETMTTIT
+41 T

-62 LKIKENYIDA
+62 LKIKEDYIDA

-83 LFHDDAIKAASILE
+83 LFNDDAIKAAAILE
-97 ITLTSRKDGIP
+97 ITLTSRKDNIP
-108 MCGVPHHAAQSYIE
+108 MCGVPHHAAQNYIE
-122 TLISKGYKVAIC
+122 LLISKGHKVAIC

-152 QLVTP
+152 RLITP
-157 GTLMEG
+157 GTIIEG
-163 KALQNKTNYFIASA
+163 KTMHNKTNFFIASA
-177 DLLSSGEVVFSYL
+177 DLLPSNEVAFSYL

-201 IKGDEKE
+201 LHGDEKE
-208 VVQQLLALQAKEL
+208 VVQEILSIQAKEL

-226 LYLVINDLSSIHDF
+226 LYVLINDLSELHEF

-246 EELSDEE
+246 EELNNEE
-253 AAKYLVNHPPTTY
+253 AEKYVENHPKETH

-271 LLKYIQKTQKR
+271 LLQYIQKTQKR
-282 SLLHIQPFNFQE
+282 SLLHIQPFAFQ
-294 REAFLAMDYHSKRNL
+294 RRDSFLAIDYHSKRNL
-309 ELVSSIRNGDQ
+309 ELISSIRNGDQ

-330 TVTAM
+330 TITAM

-346 PLANKQA
+346 PLADKKN
-353 IESRLNIVTSFL
+353 IEARLEIVTSFL
-365 DDFMLRADIK
+365 EDFMLREEIK
-375 ELFKEVYDLE
+375 EAFKEVYDLE
-385 RLVGRIGFGSAGGRD
+385 RLVGKIGFGSAGGRD

-410 IPLIKQLLL
+410 IPMIKQVLL
-419 ETQNNTLHA
+419 ESNDDALITL
-428 LGEAIEDCQEIWQ
+428 GQAIEDCQDIWR
-441 KLEDSISDQPP
+441 KLETAISENPP
-452 ISVKDGGV
+452 VSVKDGGV
-460 IKNGYND
+460 INNGYNN
-467 RLDTLRDASVN
+467 RLDQLRDASVN

-488 REREITGAKNLKIG
+488 KERELTGAKNLKIG

-519 LADESRYVRKQT
+519 FADEERYVRKQT

-550 LSAEDESLVLEYE
+550 LSAEDESLLLEYE
-563 LFTELRE
+563 LFTQLRE
-570 EIKQYIPL
+570 EIKEYIPR
-578 VQKLAKQI
+578 VQKLAKQV
-586 SELDVFISFAE
+586 SELDVYISFAQVSE
-597 VAENHRLTRPSF
+597 KHRLTKPNF
-609 HDSNAMIIKEG
+609 HETNAMVIKEG

-640 LTEKEN
+640 LTEDEN

-674 GCYVPAKSAELPI
+674 GCYVPAESANLPI

-714 SQHAIVNATNKSL
+714 SQHAIMNATSKSL

-740 DGMSLAQAMMEY
+740 DGMSLAQSMMEY

-770 TELEQTLSMLR
+770 TDLEQTLSKLR

-798 KLKEGPADKS
+798 KLKKGPADKS
-808 YGIHVAELAQLPE
+808 YGIHVAELAQLPK
-821 EIISRAREILNTFE
+821 EIIIRARELLVTFE
-835 QQERKESNEKNG
+835 QKDKQEKSISGVND
-847 ANTQL
+847 TQL
-852 SFFDE
+852 SLFDE
-857 ASSSEAPATVVKG
+857 LQVTHTDSKKNDDNSSEKIV
-870 KETNDEENET
+870 
-880 AKMIMKKLKKVNISG
+880 KKLKKINISG

-906 ELQNELD
+906 ELQNELE

>member
-1 MKLFV
+1 
-6 LLPLFKVPSIA
+6 
-17 SFSHVRHLKT
+17 
-27 SRIMAAVIIYFVII
+27 
-41 GRVTNEKRETMTTIT
+41 MTTQT

-62 LKIKENYIDA
+62 LKIKEDHIDA

-83 LFHDDAIKAASILE
+83 LFHDDAIKAAAILE
-97 ITLTSRKDGIP
+97 ITLTSRKDNIP
-108 MCGVPHHAAQSYIE
+108 MCGVPHHSAQGYIE

-134 EQVEDPKV
+134 EQVEDPKH

-152 QLVTP
+152 RLVTP
-157 GTLMEG
+157 GTLIEG
-163 KALQNKTNYFIASA
+163 KAMQTKSNYFIASA
-177 DLLSSGEVVFSYL
+177 DLLVSNEVAFAYL

-201 IKGDEKE
+201 LSGDEKE
-208 VVQQLLALQAKEL
+208 VVQELLSIQAKEL

-226 LYLVINDLSSIHDF
+226 MYVLINDLSTIHDF
-240 TLSIEQ
+240 TVSIEK
-246 EELSDEE
+246 EELTDE
-253 AAKYLVNHPPTTY
+253 AIQKYIPNHPKQTHQ
-266 RTVKR
+266 TVKR
-271 LLKYIQKTQKR
+271 LLQYIQKTQKQ
-282 SLLHIQPFNFQE
+282 SLLHIQPFTFQQ
-294 REAFLAMDYHSKRNL
+294 RESFLAMDYHSKRNL
-309 ELVSSIRNGDQ
+309 ELISSIRSGDQ

-346 PLANKQA
+346 PLANKQS
-353 IESRLNIVTSFL
+353 IESRQEIVTSFL
-365 DDFMLRADIK
+365 NDFMLREEIK
-375 ELFKEVYDLE
+375 EAFKEVYDLE

-410 IPLIKQLLL
+410 VPIIKQLLSESEDTVLQKLGAAL
-419 ETQNNTLHA
+419 EDCEVIWRKLQ
-428 LGEAIEDCQEIWQ
+428 EAISEN
-441 KLEDSISDQPP
+441 PP
-452 ISVKDGGV
+452 IAVKDGGV
-460 IKNGYND
+460 INNGYHE
-467 RLDTLRDASVN
+467 RLDQLRDASVN
-478 GKKWIAELEQ
+478 GKKWIAALEQ

-502 YNRVFGYYI
+502 YNRIFGYYI
-511 ELTKSNIH
+511 ELTKSYIH

-563 LFTELRE
+563 LFTQVRE
-570 EIKQYIPL
+570 EIKTYIPL

-586 SELDVFISFAE
+586 SELDVFISFAQ
-597 VAENHRLTRPSF
+597 VAEDHRLTKPVF

-640 LTEKEN
+640 LTEDTN

-656 GKSTFMRQVAI
+656 GKSTFMRQIAI
-667 TVIMAQI
+667 TTVMAQI
-674 GCYVPAKSAELPI
+674 GCYVPAESAKLPI

-714 SQHAIVNATNKSL
+714 SQHAIMNATNKSL

-752 IHDHI
+752 IHENI

-770 TELEQTLSMLR
+770 TELEESLSKLR

-798 KLKEGPADKS
+798 KLKDGPADKS

-821 EIISRAREILNTFE
+821 QIISRAREILATFE
-835 QQERKESNEKNG
+835 DQEEKGESAVNVSE
-847 ANTQL
+847 TQL

-857 ASSSEAPATVVKG
+857 QPKIRKELVTIPENKATDK
-870 KETNDEENET
+870 
-880 AKMIMKKLKKVNISG
+880 IMKKLKKVNISG

-906 ELQNELD
+906 ELQKELE

>member
-1 MKLFV
+1 
-6 LLPLFKVPSIA
+6 
-17 SFSHVRHLKT
+17 
-27 SRIMAAVIIYFVII
+27 
-41 GRVTNEKRETMTTIT
+41 MTTQT

-62 LKIKENYIDA
+62 LKIKKDYIDA

-83 LFHDDAIKAASILE
+83 LFHDDAIKAAAILE
-97 ITLTSRKDGIP
+97 ITLTSRKDNIP
-108 MCGVPHHAAQSYIE
+108 MCGVPHHSAQGYIE
-122 TLISKGYKVAIC
+122 TLISKGFKVAIC
-134 EQVEDPKV
+134 EQVEDPKY

-152 QLVTP
+152 RLVTP
-157 GTLMEG
+157 GTIIEG
-163 KALQNKTNYFIASA
+163 KGMQTKSNYFIASA
-177 DLLSSGEVVFSYL
+177 DLLATDEVAFAYL

-201 IKGDEKE
+201 LTGDEKE
-208 VVQQLLALQAKEL
+208 VVQELLAIQAKEL

-226 LYLVINDLSSIHDF
+226 MYVLINDLSAIHDF
-240 TLSIEQ
+240 TVSIEK

-253 AAKYLVNHPPTTY
+253 IHKYVPNHPDQTHQ
-266 RTVKR
+266 TVKR
-271 LLKYIQKTQKR
+271 LLQYIQKTQKQ
-282 SLLHIQPFNFQE
+282 SLLHIQPFTFQR
-294 REAFLAMDYHSKRNL
+294 RESFLAMDYHSKRNL
-309 ELVSSIRNGDQ
+309 ELISSIRSGDQ

-346 PLANKQA
+346 PLANKQS
-353 IESRLNIVTSFL
+353 IETRQEIVTSFL
-365 DDFMLRADIK
+365 NDFMLREEIK
-375 ELFKEVYDLE
+375 EAFKEVYDLE

-410 IPLIKQLLL
+410 IPIIKQLLVESDDQVLQKLGAAL
-419 ETQNNTLHA
+419 EDCEDIWRKLQ
-428 LGEAIEDCQEIWQ
+428 EAISEN
-441 KLEDSISDQPP
+441 PP

-460 IKNGYND
+460 INNGFHE
-467 RLDTLRDASVN
+467 RLDQLRDASVN

-488 REREITGAKNLKIG
+488 REREITGSKNLKIG
-502 YNRVFGYYI
+502 YNRIFGYYI

-563 LFTELRE
+563 LFTQVRE
-570 EIKQYIPL
+570 EIKAYIPL

-586 SELDVFISFAE
+586 SELDVFISFAQ
-597 VAENHRLTRPSF
+597 VAENHRLTKPVF
-609 HDSNAMIIKEG
+609 HESNAMIIKEG

-640 LTEKEN
+640 LTEDIN

-656 GKSTFMRQVAI
+656 GKSTFMRQIAI
-667 TVIMAQI
+667 TTVMAQI
-674 GCYVPAKSAELPI
+674 GCYVPAESAKLPI

-714 SQHAIVNATNKSL
+714 SQNAIMNATNKSL

-752 IHDHI
+752 IHENI

-770 TELEQTLSMLR
+770 TDLEESLPKLR

-798 KLKEGPADKS
+798 KLKDGPADKS

-821 EIISRAREILNTFE
+821 QIITRAREILETFE
-835 QQERKESNEKNG
+835 HQEEKEENAIKVSE
-847 ANTQL
+847 TQL

-857 ASSSEAPATVVKG
+857 QPKVRKEPIVVQ
-870 KETNDEENET
+870 ENKST
-880 AKMIMKKLKKVNISG
+880 DKIMKKLKKVNISG

-906 ELQNELD
+906 ELQNELE

>member
-1 MKLFV
+1 
-6 LLPLFKVPSIA
+6 
-17 SFSHVRHLKT
+17 
-27 SRIMAAVIIYFVII
+27 
-41 GRVTNEKRETMTTIT
+41 MTTQT

-83 LFHDDAIKAASILE
+83 LFHDDAIKAAAILE
-97 ITLTSRKDGIP
+97 ITLTSRKDNIP
-108 MCGVPHHAAQSYIE
+108 MCGVPHHAAQGYIE

-134 EQVEDPKV
+134 EQVEDPKH

-152 QLVTP
+152 RLVTP
-157 GTLMEG
+157 GTIIEG
-163 KALQNKTNYFIASA
+163 KAMQTKSNYFIASA
-177 DLLSSGEVVFSYL
+177 DLLASNEVAFAYL

-201 IKGDEKE
+201 LSGDEKE
-208 VVQQLLALQAKEL
+208 VVQELLPIQAKEL

-226 LYLVINDLSSIHDF
+226 MYVLINDLSTIHDF
-240 TLSIEQ
+240 TVSIEKD
-246 EELSDEE
+246 ELSGEE
-253 AAKYLVNHPPTTY
+253 IQKYVPNHPDHTHQ
-266 RTVKR
+266 TVKR
-271 LLKYIQKTQKR
+271 LLQYIQKTQKQ
-282 SLLHIQPFNFQE
+282 SLLHIQPFTFQQ
-294 REAFLAMDYHSKRNL
+294 RESFLAMDYHSKRNL
-309 ELVSSIRNGDQ
+309 ELISSIRSGDQ

-346 PLANKQA
+346 PLANMQS
-353 IESRLNIVTSFL
+353 IEARQEIVTSFL
-365 DDFMLRADIK
+365 NDFMLREEIK
-375 ELFKEVYDLE
+375 EAFKEVYDLE

-410 IPLIKQLLL
+410 IPIIKQLLIESEDVVL
-419 ETQNNTLHA
+419 QKLGVA
-428 LGEAIEDCQEIWQ
+428 LEDCEDIWR
-441 KLEDSISDQPP
+441 KLQDAISENPP

-460 IKNGYND
+460 ISNGYNE
-467 RLDTLRDASVN
+467 RLDQLRDASVN

-502 YNRVFGYYI
+502 YNRIFGYYI
-511 ELTKSNIH
+511 ELTKSYIH
-519 LADESRYVRKQT
+519 LADDSRYVRKQT

-563 LFTELRE
+563 LFTQVRE
-570 EIKQYIPL
+570 EIKGYIPL

-586 SELDVFISFAE
+586 SELDVFISFAQ
-597 VAENHRLTRPSF
+597 VAENHRLTKPIF
-609 HDSNAMIIKEG
+609 HNSNAMIIKEG

-640 LTEKEN
+640 LTEDIN

-656 GKSTFMRQVAI
+656 GKSTFMRQIAI
-667 TVIMAQI
+667 TIVMAQI
-674 GCYVPAKSAELPI
+674 GCYVPAESAELPI

-714 SQHAIVNATNKSL
+714 SQHAIMNATSKSL

-752 IHDHI
+752 IHENI
-757 GANTLFSTHYHEL
+757 GSNTLFSTHYHEL
-770 TELEQTLSMLR
+770 TDLEDSLTKLR

-798 KLKEGPADKS
+798 KLKDGPADKS

-821 EIISRAREILNTFE
+821 QIITRAREILATFE
-835 QQERKESNEKNG
+835 DQEEKVEGALNVNE
-847 ANTQL
+847 TQL

-857 ASSSEAPATVVKG
+857 QPKTR
-870 KETNDEENET
+870 KEPVAIQENKT
-880 AKMIMKKLKKVNISG
+880 TDKIIKKLKKVNISG
-895 TTPLEALQLLY
+895 TTPFEALQLLY
-906 ELQNELD
+906 ELQNELE

>member
-1 MKLFV
+1 
-6 LLPLFKVPSIA
+6 
-17 SFSHVRHLKT
+17 
-27 SRIMAAVIIYFVII
+27 
-41 GRVTNEKRETMTTIT
+41 MTTQT

-62 LKIKENYIDA
+62 LKIKEDHIDA

-83 LFHDDAIKAASILE
+83 LFHDDAIKAAAILE
-97 ITLTSRKDGIP
+97 ITLTSRKDNIP
-108 MCGVPHHAAQSYIE
+108 MCGVPHHSAQGYIE

-134 EQVEDPKV
+134 EQVEDPKH

-152 QLVTP
+152 RLVTP
-157 GTLMEG
+157 GTLIEG
-163 KALQNKTNYFIASA
+163 KAMQTKSNYFIASA
-177 DLLSSGEVVFSYL
+177 DLLASNEVAFAYL

-201 IKGDEKE
+201 LSGDEKE
-208 VVQQLLALQAKEL
+208 VVQELLSIQAKEL

-226 LYLVINDLSSIHDF
+226 MYVLINDLSTIHDF
-240 TLSIEQ
+240 TVSIEK
-246 EELSDEE
+246 EELTDE
-253 AAKYLVNHPPTTY
+253 AIQKYIPNHPKQTHQ
-266 RTVKR
+266 TVKR
-271 LLKYIQKTQKR
+271 LLQYIQKTQKQ
-282 SLLHIQPFNFQE
+282 SLLHIQPFTFQQ
-294 REAFLAMDYHSKRNL
+294 RESFLAMDYHSKRNL
-309 ELVSSIRNGDQ
+309 ELISSIRSGDQ

-346 PLANKQA
+346 PLANKQS
-353 IESRLNIVTSFL
+353 IEARQEIVTSFL
-365 DDFMLRADIK
+365 NDFMLREEIK
-375 ELFKEVYDLE
+375 EAFKEVYDLE

-410 IPLIKQLLL
+410 VPIIKQLLSESEDMVLQKLGAAL
-419 ETQNNTLHA
+419 EDCEVIWRKLQ
-428 LGEAIEDCQEIWQ
+428 EAISEN
-441 KLEDSISDQPP
+441 PP
-452 ISVKDGGV
+452 IAVKDGGV
-460 IKNGYND
+460 INNGYHE
-467 RLDTLRDASVN
+467 RLDQLRDASVN
-478 GKKWIAELEQ
+478 GKKWIAALEQ

-502 YNRVFGYYI
+502 YNRIFGYYI
-511 ELTKSNIH
+511 ELTKSYIH

-563 LFTELRE
+563 LFTQVRE
-570 EIKQYIPL
+570 EIKTYIPL

-586 SELDVFISFAE
+586 SELDVFISFAQ
-597 VAENHRLTRPSF
+597 VAEDHRLTKPVF

-640 LTEKEN
+640 LTEETN

-656 GKSTFMRQVAI
+656 GKSTFMRQIAI
-667 TVIMAQI
+667 TTVMAQI
-674 GCYVPAKSAELPI
+674 GCYVPAESAKLPI

-714 SQHAIVNATNKSL
+714 SQHAIMNATNKSL

-752 IHDHI
+752 IHENI

-770 TELEQTLSMLR
+770 TELEESLSKLR

-798 KLKEGPADKS
+798 KLKDGPADKS

-821 EIISRAREILNTFE
+821 QIICRAREILATFE
-835 QQERKESNEKNG
+835 DQEEKGESAVNVSE
-847 ANTQL
+847 TQL

-857 ASSSEAPATVVKG
+857 QPKIRKELVTIPENKATDK
-870 KETNDEENET
+870 
-880 AKMIMKKLKKVNISG
+880 IMKKLKKVNISG

-906 ELQNELD
+906 ELQKELE

>member
-1 MKLFV
+1 
-6 LLPLFKVPSIA
+6 
-17 SFSHVRHLKT
+17 
-27 SRIMAAVIIYFVII
+27 
-41 GRVTNEKRETMTTIT
+41 MTTQT

-62 LKIKENYIDA
+62 LKIKEDHIDA

-83 LFHDDAIKAASILE
+83 LFHDDAIKAAAILE
-97 ITLTSRKDGIP
+97 ITLTSRKDNIP
-108 MCGVPHHAAQSYIE
+108 MCGVPHHSAQGYIE

-134 EQVEDPKV
+134 EQVEDPKH

-152 QLVTP
+152 RLVTP
-157 GTLMEG
+157 GTLIEG
-163 KALQNKTNYFIASA
+163 KAMQTKSNYFIASA
-177 DLLSSGEVVFSYL
+177 DLLASNEVAFAYL

-201 IKGDEKE
+201 LSGDEKE
-208 VVQQLLALQAKEL
+208 VVQELLSIQAKEL

-226 LYLVINDLSSIHDF
+226 MYVLINDLSTIHDF
-240 TLSIEQ
+240 TVSIEK
-246 EELSDEE
+246 EELTDE
-253 AAKYLVNHPPTTY
+253 AIQKYIPNHPKQTHQ
-266 RTVKR
+266 TVKR
-271 LLKYIQKTQKR
+271 LLQYIQKTQKQ
-282 SLLHIQPFNFQE
+282 SLLHIQPFTFQQ
-294 REAFLAMDYHSKRNL
+294 RESFLAMDYHSKRNL
-309 ELVSSIRNGDQ
+309 ELISSIRSGDQ

-346 PLANKQA
+346 PLANKQS
-353 IESRLNIVTSFL
+353 IEARQEIVTSFL
-365 DDFMLRADIK
+365 NDFMLREEIK
-375 ELFKEVYDLE
+375 EAFKEVYDLE

-410 IPLIKQLLL
+410 VPIIKQLLSESEDTVLQKLGAAL
-419 ETQNNTLHA
+419 EDCEVIWRKLQ
-428 LGEAIEDCQEIWQ
+428 EAISEN
-441 KLEDSISDQPP
+441 PP
-452 ISVKDGGV
+452 IAVKDGGV
-460 IKNGYND
+460 INNGYHE
-467 RLDTLRDASVN
+467 RLDQLRDASVN
-478 GKKWIAELEQ
+478 GKKWIAALEQ

-502 YNRVFGYYI
+502 YNRIFGYYI
-511 ELTKSNIH
+511 ELTKSYIH

-563 LFTELRE
+563 LFTQVRE
-570 EIKQYIPL
+570 EIKTYIPL

-586 SELDVFISFAE
+586 SELDVFISFAQ
-597 VAENHRLTRPSF
+597 VAEDHRLTKPVF

-640 LTEKEN
+640 LTEETN

-656 GKSTFMRQVAI
+656 GKSTFMRQIAI
-667 TVIMAQI
+667 TTVMAQI
-674 GCYVPAKSAELPI
+674 GCYVPAESAKLPI

-714 SQHAIVNATNKSL
+714 SQHAIMNATNKSL

-752 IHDHI
+752 IHENI

-770 TELEQTLSMLR
+770 TELEESLSKLR

-798 KLKEGPADKS
+798 KLKDGPADKS

-821 EIISRAREILNTFE
+821 QIISRAREILATFE
-835 QQERKESNEKNG
+835 DQEEKGESAVNVSE
-847 ANTQL
+847 TQL

-857 ASSSEAPATVVKG
+857 QPKIRKELVTIPENKATDK
-870 KETNDEENET
+870 
-880 AKMIMKKLKKVNISG
+880 IMKKLKKVNISG

-906 ELQNELD
+906 ELQKELE

>member
-1 MKLFV
+1 
-6 LLPLFKVPSIA
+6 
-17 SFSHVRHLKT
+17 
-27 SRIMAAVIIYFVII
+27 
-41 GRVTNEKRETMTTIT
+41 MTTQT

-62 LKIKENYIDA
+62 LKIKEDHIDA

-83 LFHDDAIKAASILE
+83 LFHDDAIKAAAILE
-97 ITLTSRKDGIP
+97 ITLTSRKDNIP
-108 MCGVPHHAAQSYIE
+108 MCGVPHHSAQGYIE

-134 EQVEDPKV
+134 EQVEDPKH

-152 QLVTP
+152 RLVTP
-157 GTLMEG
+157 GTIIEG
-163 KALQNKTNYFIASA
+163 KAMQTKSNYFIASA
-177 DLLSSGEVVFSYL
+177 DLLATNEVAFAYL

-201 IKGDEKE
+201 LTGDEKE
-208 VVQQLLALQAKEL
+208 VVQELLAIQAKEL

-226 LYLVINDLSSIHDF
+226 MYVLINELSAIHDF
-240 TLSIEQ
+240 TVSIEKD
-246 EELSDEE
+246 ELSNEDIH
-253 AAKYLVNHPPTTY
+253 KYIPNHPDQTHQ
-266 RTVKR
+266 TVKR
-271 LLKYIQKTQKR
+271 LLQYIQKTQKQ
-282 SLLHIQPFNFQE
+282 SLLHIQPFTFQQ
-294 REAFLAMDYHSKRNL
+294 RESFLSMDYHSKRNL
-309 ELVSSIRNGDQ
+309 ELISSIRSGDQ

-346 PLANKQA
+346 PLANRQS
-353 IESRLNIVTSFL
+353 IEARQEIVTSFL
-365 DDFMLRADIK
+365 NDFMLREEIK
-375 ELFKEVYDLE
+375 EAFKEVYDLE

-410 IPLIKQLLL
+410 VPIIKQLLVESEDQELQKLGNAL
-419 ETQNNTLHA
+419 EDCEVIWRKLQ
-428 LGEAIEDCQEIWQ
+428 EAISEN
-441 KLEDSISDQPP
+441 PP

-460 IKNGYND
+460 INNGFHD
-467 RLDTLRDASVN
+467 RLDQLRDASVN

-488 REREITGAKNLKIG
+488 REREITGSKNLKIG
-502 YNRVFGYYI
+502 YNRIFGYYI

-563 LFTELRE
+563 LFTQVRE
-570 EIKQYIPL
+570 EIKTYIPL

-586 SELDVFISFAE
+586 SELDVFISFSQ
-597 VAENHRLTRPSF
+597 VAENHRLTKPVF

-640 LTEKEN
+640 LTEDIN

-656 GKSTFMRQVAI
+656 GKSTFMRQIAI
-667 TVIMAQI
+667 TTVMAQI
-674 GCYVPAKSAELPI
+674 GCYVPAESATLPI

-714 SQHAIVNATNKSL
+714 SQHAIMNATSKSL

-752 IHDHI
+752 IHENI

-770 TELEQTLSMLR
+770 TDLENSLPKLR

-798 KLKEGPADKS
+798 KLKDGPADKS

-821 EIISRAREILNTFE
+821 QIISRARDILATFE
-835 QQERKESNEKNG
+835 DQEEKG
-847 ANTQL
+847 GSAVQVSETQL

-857 ASSSEAPATVVKG
+857 QPKTRKEPVVIQDDKSTD
-870 KETNDEENET
+870 K
-880 AKMIMKKLKKVNISG
+880 IIKKLKKVNISG

-906 ELQNELD
+906 ELQNELE

>member
-1 MKLFV
+1 
-6 LLPLFKVPSIA
+6 
-17 SFSHVRHLKT
+17 
-27 SRIMAAVIIYFVII
+27 
-41 GRVTNEKRETMTTIT
+41 MTTQT

-62 LKIKENYIDA
+62 LKIKEDHIDA

-83 LFHDDAIKAASILE
+83 LFHDDAIKAAAILE
-97 ITLTSRKDGIP
+97 ITLTSRKDNIP
-108 MCGVPHHAAQSYIE
+108 MCGVPHHSAQGYIE

-134 EQVEDPKV
+134 EQVEDPKH

-152 QLVTP
+152 RLVTP
-157 GTLMEG
+157 GTLIEG
-163 KALQNKTNYFIASA
+163 KAMQTKSNYFIASA
-177 DLLSSGEVVFSYL
+177 DLLASNEVAFAYL

-201 IKGDEKE
+201 LSGDEKE
-208 VVQQLLALQAKEL
+208 VVQELLSIQAKEL

-226 LYLVINDLSSIHDF
+226 MYVLINDLSTIHDF
-240 TLSIEQ
+240 TVSIEK
-246 EELSDEE
+246 EELTDE
-253 AAKYLVNHPPTTY
+253 AIQKYIPNHPKQTHQ
-266 RTVKR
+266 TVKR
-271 LLKYIQKTQKR
+271 LLQYIQKTQKQ
-282 SLLHIQPFNFQE
+282 SLLHIQPFTFQQ
-294 REAFLAMDYHSKRNL
+294 RESFLAMDYHSKRNL
-309 ELVSSIRNGDQ
+309 ELISSIRSGDQ

-346 PLANKQA
+346 PLANKQS
-353 IESRLNIVTSFL
+353 IEARQEIVTSFL
-365 DDFMLRADIK
+365 NDFMLREEIK
-375 ELFKEVYDLE
+375 EAFKEVYDLE

-410 IPLIKQLLL
+410 VPIIKQLLSESEDMVLQKLGAAL
-419 ETQNNTLHA
+419 EDCEVIWRKLQ
-428 LGEAIEDCQEIWQ
+428 EAISEN
-441 KLEDSISDQPP
+441 PP
-452 ISVKDGGV
+452 IAVKDGGV
-460 IKNGYND
+460 INNGYHE
-467 RLDTLRDASVN
+467 RLDQLRDASVN
-478 GKKWIAELEQ
+478 GKKWIAALEQ
-488 REREITGAKNLKIG
+488 RERDITGAKNLKIG
-502 YNRVFGYYI
+502 YNRIFGYYI
-511 ELTKSNIH
+511 ELTKSYIH

-563 LFTELRE
+563 LFTQVRE
-570 EIKQYIPL
+570 EIKTYIPL

-586 SELDVFISFAE
+586 SELDVFISFAQ
-597 VAENHRLTRPSF
+597 VAEDHRLTKPVF
-609 HDSNAMIIKEG
+609 HDSNAMIINEG

-640 LTEKEN
+640 LTEETN

-656 GKSTFMRQVAI
+656 GKSTFMRQIAI
-667 TVIMAQI
+667 TTVMAQI
-674 GCYVPAKSAELPI
+674 GCYVPAESAKLPI

-714 SQHAIVNATNKSL
+714 SQHAIMNATNKSL

-752 IHDHI
+752 IHENI

-770 TELEQTLSMLR
+770 TELEESLSKLR

-798 KLKEGPADKS
+798 KLKDGPADKS

-821 EIISRAREILNTFE
+821 QIISRAREILATFE
-835 QQERKESNEKNG
+835 DQEEKGESAVNVSQ
-847 ANTQL
+847 TQL

-857 ASSSEAPATVVKG
+857 QPKIRKELVTIPENKATDK
-870 KETNDEENET
+870 
-880 AKMIMKKLKKVNISG
+880 IMKKLKKVNISG

-906 ELQNELD
+906 ELQKELE

>member
-1 MKLFV
+1 
-6 LLPLFKVPSIA
+6 
-17 SFSHVRHLKT
+17 
-27 SRIMAAVIIYFVII
+27 
-41 GRVTNEKRETMTTIT
+41 MTTQT

-62 LKIKENYIDA
+62 LKIKKDYIDA

-83 LFHDDAIKAASILE
+83 LFHEDAIKAAAILE

-108 MCGVPHHAAQSYIE
+108 MCGVPHHSAQGYIE

-152 QLVTP
+152 RLVTP
-157 GTLMEG
+157 GTIIEG
-163 KALQNKTNYFIASA
+163 KAMQTKSNYFIASA
-177 DLLSSGEVVFSYL
+177 DLLATNEVAFAYL

-201 IKGDEKE
+201 LTGDEKE
-208 VVQQLLALQAKEL
+208 VVQELLAIQAKEL

-226 LYLVINDLSSIHDF
+226 MYVLINDLSAIHDF
-240 TLSIEQ
+240 TVSIEKD
-246 EELSDEE
+246 ELSDDEIH
-253 AAKYLVNHPPTTY
+253 KYVPNHPDKTHQ
-266 RTVKR
+266 TVKR
-271 LLKYIQKTQKR
+271 LLQYIQKTQKQ
-282 SLLHIQPFNFQE
+282 SLLHIQPFTFQQ
-294 REAFLAMDYHSKRNL
+294 RETFLAMDYHSKRNL
-309 ELVSSIRNGDQ
+309 ELISSIRSGDQ

-346 PLANKQA
+346 PLANKLS
-353 IESRLNIVTSFL
+353 IEARQEIVTSFL
-365 DDFMLRADIK
+365 NDFMLREEIK
-375 ELFKEVYDLE
+375 EAFKEVYDLE

-400 LAQLRQSLSK
+400 LAQLRLSLSK
-410 IPLIKQLLL
+410 VPIIKQLLNSSQDQVLQKLGTAL
-419 ETQNNTLHA
+419 EDCEDIWRKLQ
-428 LGEAIEDCQEIWQ
+428 EAISEN
-441 KLEDSISDQPP
+441 PP

-460 IKNGYND
+460 IKNGYHE
-467 RLDTLRDASVN
+467 RLDQLRDASVN

-502 YNRVFGYYI
+502 YNRIFGYYI

-550 LSAEDESLVLEYE
+550 LSAEDESQVLEYE
-563 LFTELRE
+563 LFTQVRE
-570 EIKQYIPL
+570 DIKSYIPL

-586 SELDVFISFAE
+586 SELDVFISFAQ
-597 VAENHRLTRPSF
+597 VAENHRLTKPIF

-640 LTEKEN
+640 LTEDIN

-656 GKSTFMRQVAI
+656 GKSTFMRQIAI
-667 TVIMAQI
+667 TTVMAQI
-674 GCYVPAKSAELPI
+674 GCYVPAESAKLPI

-714 SQHAIVNATNKSL
+714 SQHAIMNATSKSL

-752 IHDHI
+752 IHENI

-770 TELEQTLSMLR
+770 TDLEDSLPKLR
-781 NVHVSA
+781 NVHVAA

-798 KLKEGPADKS
+798 KLKDGPADKS

-821 EIISRAREILNTFE
+821 QIITRAREILETFE
-835 QQERKESNEKNG
+835 HQDEKEDNAVNVSE
-847 ANTQL
+847 TQL
-852 SFFDE
+852 SFFDDQPKVQKE
-857 ASSSEAPATVVKG
+857 PIVVQENESSEK
-870 KETNDEENET
+870 
-880 AKMIMKKLKKVNISG
+880 IMKKLKKVNISG

-906 ELQNELD
+906 ELQKEIE

>member
-1 MKLFV
+1 
-6 LLPLFKVPSIA
+6 
-17 SFSHVRHLKT
+17 
-27 SRIMAAVIIYFVII
+27 
-41 GRVTNEKRETMTTIT
+41 MTTQT

-62 LKIKENYIDA
+62 LKIKKDYIDA

-83 LFHDDAIKAASILE
+83 LFHDDAIKAAAILE
-97 ITLTSRKDGIP
+97 ITLTSRKDNIP
-108 MCGVPHHAAQSYIE
+108 MCGVPHHSAQGYIE
-122 TLISKGYKVAIC
+122 TLITKGFKVAIC
-134 EQVEDPKV
+134 EQVEDPKY

-152 QLVTP
+152 RLVTP
-157 GTLMEG
+157 GTIIEG
-163 KALQNKTNYFIASA
+163 KAMQTKSNYFIASA
-177 DLLSSGEVVFSYL
+177 DLLTSNEVAFAYL

-201 IKGDEKE
+201 LTGDEKE
-208 VVQQLLALQAKEL
+208 VVQEILAIQAKEL

-226 LYLVINDLSSIHDF
+226 MYVLINDLSAIHDF
-240 TLSIEQ
+240 TVSIEK
-246 EELSDEE
+246 EELSDE
-253 AAKYLVNHPPTTY
+253 AIHTYVPNHPDQTHQ
-266 RTVKR
+266 TVKR
-271 LLKYIQKTQKR
+271 LLQYIQKTQKQ
-282 SLLHIQPFNFQE
+282 SLLHIQPFTFQQ
-294 REAFLAMDYHSKRNL
+294 RESFLAMDYHSKRNL
-309 ELVSSIRNGDQ
+309 ELISSIRSGDQ

-346 PLANKQA
+346 PLANKHS
-353 IESRLNIVTSFL
+353 IEARQEIVTSFL
-365 DDFMLRADIK
+365 NDFMLREEIK
-375 ELFKEVYDLE
+375 EAFKEVYDLE

-410 IPLIKQLLL
+410 VPIIKQLLIESEDQML
-419 ETQNNTLHA
+419 QKLGNA
-428 LGEAIEDCQEIWQ
+428 LEDCEDIWRKLQE
-441 KLEDSISDQPP
+441 SISENPP

-460 IKNGYND
+460 INNGFHE
-467 RLDTLRDASVN
+467 RLDQLRDASVN
-478 GKKWIAELEQ
+478 GKRWIAELEQ
-488 REREITGAKNLKIG
+488 KEREITGAKNLKIG
-502 YNRVFGYYI
+502 YNRIFGYYI

-563 LFTELRE
+563 LFTQVRE
-570 EIKQYIPL
+570 EIKSYIPL

-586 SELDVFISFAE
+586 SELDVFISFAQ
-597 VAENHRLTRPSF
+597 VAENHRLTKPVF
-609 HDSNAMIIKEG
+609 HDSNAMIINDG

-640 LTEKEN
+640 LTEDIN

-656 GKSTFMRQVAI
+656 GKSTFMRQIAI
-667 TVIMAQI
+667 TTVMAQI
-674 GCYVPAKSAELPI
+674 GCYVPAESAKLPI

-714 SQHAIVNATNKSL
+714 SQHAIMNATSKSL

-752 IHDHI
+752 IHENI

-770 TELEQTLSMLR
+770 TDLEETLPKLR
-781 NVHVSA
+781 NVHVTA
-787 TEKDG
+787 AEKDG

-821 EIISRAREILNTFE
+821 QIISRAREILATFE
-835 QQERKESNEKNG
+835 HQEEKEEK
-847 ANTQL
+847 AVHVSETQL
-852 SFFDE
+852 SFFE
-857 ASSSEAPATVVKG
+857 EQPKSRKEPIINQENKSSEK
-870 KETNDEENET
+870 
-880 AKMIMKKLKKVNISG
+880 IMRKLKKVNISG

-906 ELQNELD
+906 ELQNELE

>member
-1 MKLFV
+1 
-6 LLPLFKVPSIA
+6 
-17 SFSHVRHLKT
+17 
-27 SRIMAAVIIYFVII
+27 
-41 GRVTNEKRETMTTIT
+41 MTTQT

-62 LKIKENYIDA
+62 LKIKEDHIDA

-83 LFHDDAIKAASILE
+83 LFHDDAIKAAAILE
-97 ITLTSRKDGIP
+97 ITLTSRKDNIP
-108 MCGVPHHAAQSYIE
+108 MCGVPHHSAQGYIE

-134 EQVEDPKV
+134 EQVEDPKH

-152 QLVTP
+152 RLVTP
-157 GTLMEG
+157 GTIIEG
-163 KALQNKTNYFIASA
+163 KAMQTKSNYFIASA
-177 DLLSSGEVVFSYL
+177 DLLATNEVSFAYL

-201 IKGDEKE
+201 LTGDEKE
-208 VVQQLLALQAKEL
+208 VVQELLAIQAKEL

-226 LYLVINDLSSIHDF
+226 MYVLINELSAIHDF
-240 TLSIEQ
+240 TVSIEKD
-246 EELSDEE
+246 ELSNEDIH
-253 AAKYLVNHPPTTY
+253 KYIPNHPDQTHQ
-266 RTVKR
+266 TVKR
-271 LLKYIQKTQKR
+271 LLQYIQKTQKQ
-282 SLLHIQPFNFQE
+282 SLLHIQSFTFQQ
-294 REAFLAMDYHSKRNL
+294 RESFLAMDYHSKRNL
-309 ELVSSIRNGDQ
+309 ELISSIRSGDQ

-346 PLANKQA
+346 PLANRQS
-353 IESRLNIVTSFL
+353 IEARQEIVTSFL
-365 DDFMLRADIK
+365 NDFMLREEIK
-375 ELFKEVYDLE
+375 EAFKEVYDLE

-410 IPLIKQLLL
+410 VPIIKQLLVESEDQELQRLGNAL
-419 ETQNNTLHA
+419 EDCEVIWRKLQ
-428 LGEAIEDCQEIWQ
+428 EAISEN
-441 KLEDSISDQPP
+441 PP

-460 IKNGYND
+460 INNGFHE
-467 RLDTLRDASVN
+467 RLDQLRDASVN

-488 REREITGAKNLKIG
+488 REREITGSKNLKIG
-502 YNRVFGYYI
+502 YNRIFGYYI

-563 LFTELRE
+563 LFTQVRE
-570 EIKQYIPL
+570 EIKTYIPL

-586 SELDVFISFAE
+586 SELDVFISFAQ
-597 VAENHRLTRPSF
+597 VAENHRLTKPVF

-640 LTEKEN
+640 LTEDIN

-656 GKSTFMRQVAI
+656 GKSTFMRQIAI
-667 TVIMAQI
+667 TTVMAQI
-674 GCYVPAKSAELPI
+674 GCYVPAESATLPI

-714 SQHAIVNATNKSL
+714 SQHAIMNATSKSL

-752 IHDHI
+752 IHESI

-770 TELEQTLSMLR
+770 TDLEDSLPKLR

-798 KLKEGPADKS
+798 KLKDGPADKS

-821 EIISRAREILNTFE
+821 QIISRARDILATFE
-835 QQERKESNEKNG
+835 DQEEKG
-847 ANTQL
+847 GSAVQVSETQL

-857 ASSSEAPATVVKG
+857 QPMTRKEPVVIQDDKSTD
-870 KETNDEENET
+870 K
-880 AKMIMKKLKKVNISG
+880 IIKKLKKVNISG

-906 ELQNELD
+906 ELQNELE

>member
-1 MKLFV
+1 
-6 LLPLFKVPSIA
+6 
-17 SFSHVRHLKT
+17 
-27 SRIMAAVIIYFVII
+27 
-41 GRVTNEKRETMTTIT
+41 MTTQT

-62 LKIKENYIDA
+62 LKIKEDHIDA

-83 LFHDDAIKAASILE
+83 LFHDDAIKAAAILE
-97 ITLTSRKDGIP
+97 ITLTSRKDNIP
-108 MCGVPHHAAQSYIE
+108 MCGVPHHSAQGYIE

-134 EQVEDPKV
+134 EQVEDPKH

-152 QLVTP
+152 RLVTP
-157 GTLMEG
+157 GTIIEG
-163 KALQNKTNYFIASA
+163 KAMQTKSNYFIASA
-177 DLLSSGEVVFSYL
+177 DLLATNEVAFAYL

-201 IKGDEKE
+201 LTGDEKE
-208 VVQQLLALQAKEL
+208 VVQELLAIQAKEL

-226 LYLVINDLSSIHDF
+226 MYVLINELSAIHDF
-240 TLSIEQ
+240 TVSIEKD
-246 EELSDEE
+246 ELSNEDIH
-253 AAKYLVNHPPTTY
+253 KYIPNHPDQTHQ
-266 RTVKR
+266 TVKR
-271 LLKYIQKTQKR
+271 LLQYIQKTQKQ
-282 SLLHIQPFNFQE
+282 SLLHIQPFTFQQ
-294 REAFLAMDYHSKRNL
+294 RESFLAMDYHSKRNL
-309 ELVSSIRNGDQ
+309 ELISSIRSGDQ

-346 PLANKQA
+346 PLANRQS
-353 IESRLNIVTSFL
+353 IEARQEIVTSFL
-365 DDFMLRADIK
+365 NDFMLREEIK
-375 ELFKEVYDLE
+375 EAFKEVYDLE

-410 IPLIKQLLL
+410 VPIIKQLLVESEDQELQKLGNAL
-419 ETQNNTLHA
+419 EDCEVIWRKLQ
-428 LGEAIEDCQEIWQ
+428 EAISEN
-441 KLEDSISDQPP
+441 PP

-460 IKNGYND
+460 INNGFHD
-467 RLDTLRDASVN
+467 RLDQLRDASVN

-488 REREITGAKNLKIG
+488 REREITGSKNLKIG
-502 YNRVFGYYI
+502 YNRIFGYYI

-563 LFTELRE
+563 LFTQVRE
-570 EIKQYIPL
+570 EIKTYIPL

-586 SELDVFISFAE
+586 SELDVFISFAQ
-597 VAENHRLTRPSF
+597 VAENHRLTKPVF

-640 LTEKEN
+640 LTEDIN

-656 GKSTFMRQVAI
+656 GKSTFMRQIAI
-667 TVIMAQI
+667 TIVMAQI
-674 GCYVPAKSAELPI
+674 GCYVPAESATLPI

-714 SQHAIVNATNKSL
+714 SQHAIMNATSKSL

-752 IHDHI
+752 IHENI

-770 TELEQTLSMLR
+770 TDLEDSLPKLR

-798 KLKEGPADKS
+798 KLKDGPADKS

-821 EIISRAREILNTFE
+821 QIISRARDILATFE
-835 QQERKESNEKNG
+835 DQEEKG
-847 ANTQL
+847 GSAVQVSETQL

-857 ASSSEAPATVVKG
+857 QPKTRKEPVVIQDDKSTD
-870 KETNDEENET
+870 K
-880 AKMIMKKLKKVNISG
+880 IIKKLKKVNISG

-906 ELQNELD
+906 ELQNELE

>member
-1 MKLFV
+1 
-6 LLPLFKVPSIA
+6 
-17 SFSHVRHLKT
+17 
-27 SRIMAAVIIYFVII
+27 
-41 GRVTNEKRETMTTIT
+41 MTTQT

-62 LKIKENYIDA
+62 LKIKEDHIDA

-83 LFHDDAIKAASILE
+83 LFHDDAIKAAAILE
-97 ITLTSRKDGIP
+97 ITLTSRKDNIP
-108 MCGVPHHAAQSYIE
+108 MCGVPHHSAQGYIE

-134 EQVEDPKV
+134 EQVEDPKH

-152 QLVTP
+152 RLVTP
-157 GTLMEG
+157 GTLIEG
-163 KALQNKTNYFIASA
+163 KAMQTKSNYFIASA
-177 DLLSSGEVVFSYL
+177 DLLASNEVAFAYL

-201 IKGDEKE
+201 LSGDEKE
-208 VVQQLLALQAKEL
+208 VVQELLSIQAKEL

-226 LYLVINDLSSIHDF
+226 MYVLINDLSTIHDF
-240 TLSIEQ
+240 TVSIEK
-246 EELSDEE
+246 EELTDE
-253 AAKYLVNHPPTTY
+253 AIQKYIPNHPKQTHQ
-266 RTVKR
+266 TVKR
-271 LLKYIQKTQKR
+271 LLQYIQKTQKQ
-282 SLLHIQPFNFQE
+282 SLLHIQPFTFQQ
-294 REAFLAMDYHSKRNL
+294 RESFLAMDYHSKRNL
-309 ELVSSIRNGDQ
+309 ELISSIRSGDQ

-346 PLANKQA
+346 PLANKQS
-353 IESRLNIVTSFL
+353 IEARQEIVTSFL
-365 DDFMLRADIK
+365 NDFMLREEIK
-375 ELFKEVYDLE
+375 EAFKEVYDLE

-410 IPLIKQLLL
+410 VPIIKQLLSESEDTVLQKLGATL
-419 ETQNNTLHA
+419 EDCEVIWRKLQ
-428 LGEAIEDCQEIWQ
+428 EAISEN
-441 KLEDSISDQPP
+441 PP
-452 ISVKDGGV
+452 IAVKDGGV
-460 IKNGYND
+460 INNGYHE
-467 RLDTLRDASVN
+467 RLDQLRDASVN
-478 GKKWIAELEQ
+478 GKKWIAALEQ

-502 YNRVFGYYI
+502 YNRIFGYYI
-511 ELTKSNIH
+511 ELTKSYIH

-563 LFTELRE
+563 LFTQVRE
-570 EIKQYIPL
+570 EIKTYIPL

-586 SELDVFISFAE
+586 SELDVFISFAQ
-597 VAENHRLTRPSF
+597 VAEDHRLTKPVF

-640 LTEKEN
+640 LTEETN

-656 GKSTFMRQVAI
+656 GKSTFMRQIAI
-667 TVIMAQI
+667 TTVMAQI
-674 GCYVPAKSAELPI
+674 GCYVPAESAKLPI

-714 SQHAIVNATNKSL
+714 SQHAIMNATNKSL

-752 IHDHI
+752 IHENI

-770 TELEQTLSMLR
+770 TELEESLSKLR

-798 KLKEGPADKS
+798 KLKDGPADKS

-821 EIISRAREILNTFE
+821 QIISRAREILATFE
-835 QQERKESNEKNG
+835 DQEEKGESAVNVSE
-847 ANTQL
+847 TQL

-857 ASSSEAPATVVKG
+857 QPKIRKELVTIPENKATDK
-870 KETNDEENET
+870 
-880 AKMIMKKLKKVNISG
+880 IMKKLKKVNISG

-906 ELQNELD
+906 ELQKELE